1 MARKKAFIGAAISLG
16 TSIVGGLMSSAAKRR
31 QQEEQQRQQEA
42 VYRAKE
48 GSNMASSYNQQHAND
63 YDLSLENER
72 LYTSSLFKGGG
83 SVNLKRKRNGIQEN
97 DAIKVNKPEISSKD
111 EEKRRKEGFRRY
123 QSKRD
128 ATLLGIKAVAQ
139 ILDPTGVSSYPDIA
153 ANYVKE
159 GGFGNNTIN
168 SLLTAVPL
176 LGTAGKAVSVLT
188 KGNRLRNRSG
198 KVTGFLRDV
207 NLYNNRKKFKP
218 LVNDFIDNAD
228 DALKIGDLNKA
239 KNSVKAAKNVSNRY
253 NKIDNG
259 AIPSIDKSQTIIRSI
274 LESEDIKNGYDA
286 ISTYRSGG
294 SIHIKDS
301 KKGTFTAAAKKRGQ
315 SVQGFASK
323 VLANKDNYSPT
334 MVKKAVFAHN
344 APKWKH
350 RLGGIVNTL
359 FRLGGG
365 TKLKATKRAT
375 KQNLGL
381 ENANKVG
388 VNAPTAYR
396 RLASES
402 SQPSRTILSSE
413 DKVVQKALESA
424 ISISPVKEVDDTRT
438 TYKGGGKADVKLNND
453 KDGKQRSK
461 AGYEIQKISET
472 RFQKANKAIFDG
484 IVNFIDPTGISNYP
498 ELYNSIKRGDSFN
511 NVASNIVSSIPVVG
525 KVGQGAKVIFKNKTL
540 NRISRRLH
548 NYVNRDKYID
558 KATHSLN
565 ETGRKLGIAKEHNK
579 SKNFYYK
586 KKFDDAIVT
595 DYNSTSRNLE
605 NYYKLNNSPLETYNK
620 GAVALKEFSNVFNSV
635 DRVSYRNGGKADV
648 NNIITEGGDAKKIG
662 HQTFLL
668 RGRKHRNGG
677 IVLGKGRNA
686 IEAEGGEVVKID
698 KNTMKILSTVPMANG
713 ESPANRVLKGE
724 NPNKVFDSQEQFKD
738 RNNLNNK
745 KYQDGGSKN
754 ISGRT
759 TESFGTRKNNSFINS
774 PLRIRSINNEFV
786 NDKTKTDVK
795 FVGGKEQKYETV
807 PVFKKNNFNLLSD
820 RDNNTVNR
828 ISDSLSN
835 NYYLKNRKSIQNL
848 NGYLRIIKDASIIGA
863 NAAIKNVPN
872 VIEGLN
878 DLNNNL
884 DRNFEEPKLLDRYY
898 ENIPIDINLKEN
910 NNTNKQLENML
921 RYINGRPNM
930 RLGGKSSLIR
940 RKAALGDYLNLAGD
954 AFNIISPLL
963 GGSRTKRAIN
973 RMVAP
978 TQPTQLQP
986 ANLRTT
992 YNIQPQLTDVYNA
1005 EQQSIAE
1012 TNRNTASSVAAQ
1024 ARGTRLRQLGLNQ
1037 RNQLR
1042 GQQQNIETQ
1051 LINQNR
1057 LNRQQVTNQNIAATN
1072 DWRDRVSQFVN
1083 DQIVSKANVDNQII
1097 ENVSAGI
1104 RDLQLRGD
1112 KNKQERNALTAIM
1125 ASNPEQVNLFMK
1137 KRKEYENLLDRN
1149 SRSLLR
1155 PYRCGGSVKRKMK
1168 R

>member
-228 DALKIGDLNKA
+228 DALKTGDLNKA

-323 VLANKDNYSPT
+323 VLANKDNYSPA

-396 RLASES
+396 RLSSES

-424 ISISPVKEVDDTRT
+424 ISISPVKEVDTRT
-438 TYKGGGKADVKLNND
+438 TYKGGGKADVKLNNN

-525 KVGQGAKVIFKNKTL
+525 KVGQGAKMIFKNKTL
-540 NRISRRLH
+540 NRVSRQLH

-565 ETGRKLGIAKEHNK
+565 ETGRKLGIAKEHTK

-595 DYNSTSRNLE
+595 DYNNTSRNLE
-605 NYYKLNNSPLETYNK
+605 NYYKLNNSPLGKYNT
-620 GAVALKEFSNVFNSV
+620 GAIAAKELSNVFNSV
-635 DRVSYRNGGKADV
+635 DRASYRNGGKADV
-648 NNIITEGGDAKKIG
+648 NNIITEGGDAKRIG

-724 NPNKVFDSQEQFKD
+724 SPNKVFDSQEQFKD
-738 RNNLNNK
+738 RNNMNN
-745 KYQDGGSKN
+745 
-754 ISGRT
+754 
-759 TESFGTRKNNSFINS
+759 
-774 PLRIRSINNEFV
+774 
-786 NDKTKTDVK
+786 
-795 FVGGKEQKYETV
+795 
-807 PVFKKNNFNLLSD
+807 
-820 RDNNTVNR
+820 
-828 ISDSLSN
+828 
-835 NYYLKNRKSIQNL
+835 
-848 NGYLRIIKDASIIGA
+848 
-863 NAAIKNVPN
+863 
-872 VIEGLN
+872 
-878 DLNNNL
+878 
-884 DRNFEEPKLLDRYY
+884 
-898 ENIPIDINLKEN
+898 
-910 NNTNKQLENML
+910 
-921 RYINGRPNM
+921 
-930 RLGGKSSLIR
+930 R
-940 RKAALGDYLNLAGD
+940 RHKAALGDYLNLAGD

-978 TQPTQLQP
+978 TQPTQLQAVP
-986 ANLRTT
+986 LRTT

-1083 DQIVSKANVDNQII
+1083 DQIVSKTNVDNQII

-1104 RDLQLRGD
+1104 RDLQSRSD
-1112 KNKQERNALTAIM
+1112 KNQQERNALTAIM

-1155 PYRCGGSVKRKMK
+1155 PYRCGGLVKRKMK

>member
-72 LYTSSLFKGGG
+72 LYTSSLFKG
-83 SVNLKRKRNGIQEN
+83 
-97 DAIKVNKPEISSKD
+97 
-111 EEKRRKEGFRRY
+111 
-123 QSKRD
+123 
-128 ATLLGIKAVAQ
+128 
-139 ILDPTGVSSYPDIA
+139 
-153 ANYVKE
+153 
-159 GGFGNNTIN
+159 
-168 SLLTAVPL
+168 
-176 LGTAGKAVSVLT
+176 
-188 KGNRLRNRSG
+188 
-198 KVTGFLRDV
+198 
-207 NLYNNRKKFKP
+207 
-218 LVNDFIDNAD
+218 
-228 DALKIGDLNKA
+228 
-239 KNSVKAAKNVSNRY
+239 
-253 NKIDNG
+253 
-259 AIPSIDKSQTIIRSI
+259 
-274 LESEDIKNGYDA
+274 
-286 ISTYRSGG
+286 GG

-438 TYKGGGKADVKLNND
+438 TYKGGGKADV
-453 KDGKQRSK
+453 
-461 AGYEIQKISET
+461 
-472 RFQKANKAIFDG
+472 
-484 IVNFIDPTGISNYP
+484 
-498 ELYNSIKRGDSFN
+498 
-511 NVASNIVSSIPVVG
+511 
-525 KVGQGAKVIFKNKTL
+525 
-540 NRISRRLH
+540 
-548 NYVNRDKYID
+548 
-558 KATHSLN
+558 
-565 ETGRKLGIAKEHNK
+565 
-579 SKNFYYK
+579 
-586 KKFDDAIVT
+586 
-595 DYNSTSRNLE
+595 
-605 NYYKLNNSPLETYNK
+605 
-620 GAVALKEFSNVFNSV
+620 
-635 DRVSYRNGGKADV
+635 
-648 NNIITEGGDAKKIG
+648 NNIITEGGDAKRIG

-698 KNTMKILSTVPMANG
+698 GNTMKILSTVPMANG

-724 NPNKVFDSQEQFKD
+724 SPNKVFDSQEQFKD
-738 RNNLNNK
+738 RNNMNN
-745 KYQDGGSKN
+745 
-754 ISGRT
+754 R
-759 TESFGTRKNNSFINS
+759 
-774 PLRIRSINNEFV
+774 
-786 NDKTKTDVK
+786 
-795 FVGGKEQKYETV
+795 
-807 PVFKKNNFNLLSD
+807 
-820 RDNNTVNR
+820 
-828 ISDSLSN
+828 
-835 NYYLKNRKSIQNL
+835 
-848 NGYLRIIKDASIIGA
+848 
-863 NAAIKNVPN
+863 
-872 VIEGLN
+872 
-878 DLNNNL
+878 
-884 DRNFEEPKLLDRYY
+884 
-898 ENIPIDINLKEN
+898 
-910 NNTNKQLENML
+910 
-921 RYINGRPNM
+921 
-930 RLGGKSSLIR
+930 R

-978 TQPTQLQP
+978 TQPTQLQAVP
-986 ANLRTT
+986 LRTT

-1083 DQIVSKANVDNQII
+1083 NQIVSKTNVDNQII

-1112 KNKQERNALTAIM
+1112 KNRQERNALTAIM

>member
-83 SVNLKRKRNGIQEN
+83 S
-97 DAIKVNKPEISSKD
+97 
-111 EEKRRKEGFRRY
+111 
-123 QSKRD
+123 
-128 ATLLGIKAVAQ
+128 
-139 ILDPTGVSSYPDIA
+139 
-153 ANYVKE
+153 
-159 GGFGNNTIN
+159 
-168 SLLTAVPL
+168 
-176 LGTAGKAVSVLT
+176 
-188 KGNRLRNRSG
+188 
-198 KVTGFLRDV
+198 
-207 NLYNNRKKFKP
+207 
-218 LVNDFIDNAD
+218 
-228 DALKIGDLNKA
+228 
-239 KNSVKAAKNVSNRY
+239 
-253 NKIDNG
+253 
-259 AIPSIDKSQTIIRSI
+259 
-274 LESEDIKNGYDA
+274 
-286 ISTYRSGG
+286 
-294 SIHIKDS
+294 IHIKDS

-323 VLANKDNYSPT
+323 VLANKDNYSPA

-438 TYKGGGKADVKLNND
+438 TYKGGGKTDVKLNNN
-453 KDGKQRSK
+453 KDGKQENRTGNRKKRINRVNETRSNGLLSRTK
-461 AGYEIQKISET
+461 INGNDVSNRNSSLYNNRNKYNMDRILNVSSDNSNSSSKVLRYMESGGETKISQIVQSNDAIQT
-472 RFQKANKAIFDG
+472 NKPIIQDG
-484 IVNFIDPTGISNYP
+484 KRKYRRDKGSQQVYQVESIKKSKEKVLAENVLSGFINLLNPTGVSNYP
-498 ELYNSIKRGDSFN
+498 DIYNSISNGDDFGTILSNAASSF
-511 NVASNIVSSIPVVG
+511 PVMG
-525 KVGQGAKVIFKNKTL
+525 KVGRALKGFSKNKTI
-540 NRISRRLH
+540 NRLVRRSNRLDNKL
-548 NYVNRDKYID
+548 NYVDKSID
-558 KATHSLN
+558 NINDA
-565 ETGRKLGIAKEHNK
+565 A
-579 SKNFYYK
+579 KNFNLREYSK
-586 KKFDDAIVT
+586 SILDNAT
-595 DYNSTSRNLE
+595 RNLE
-605 NYYKLNNSPLETYNK
+605 IFKKVENSPMNK
-620 GAVALKEFSNVFNSV
+620 YDDIISGIKSSAEVISTAQREANKE
-635 DRVSYRNGGKADV
+635 YKTGGKADV
-648 NNIITEGGDAKKIG
+648 NNIITEGGDAKRIG

-724 NPNKVFDSQEQFKD
+724 SPNKVFDSQEQFKD

-774 PLRIRSINNEFV
+774 LLRIRSINNEFV
-786 NDKTKTDVK
+786 NDKTKTNVK

-848 NGYLRIIKDASIIGA
+848 NGYSRIIKDASIIGA

-884 DRNFEEPKLLDRYY
+884 DRNFEESKLLDRYY
-898 ENIPIDINLKEN
+898 ENTPVDINLKEN

-930 RLGGKSSLIR
+930 RLGGSSLVGR
-940 RKAALGDYLNLAGD
+940 RKAALGDYLNIAGD

-963 GGSRTKRAIN
+963 GGSRTKRTIN

-978 TQPTQLQP
+978 TQPTQLQA

-992 YNIQPQLTDVYNA
+992 YNIQPQLTDIYNT

-1012 TNRNTASSVAAQ
+1012 TNRNTASSVASQ

-1112 KNKQERNALTAIM
+1112 KNRQERNALTAIM
-1125 ASNPEQVNLFMK
+1125 ASNPEQINLFMK

>member
-83 SVNLKRKRNGIQEN
+83 S
-97 DAIKVNKPEISSKD
+97 
-111 EEKRRKEGFRRY
+111 
-123 QSKRD
+123 
-128 ATLLGIKAVAQ
+128 
-139 ILDPTGVSSYPDIA
+139 
-153 ANYVKE
+153 
-159 GGFGNNTIN
+159 
-168 SLLTAVPL
+168 
-176 LGTAGKAVSVLT
+176 
-188 KGNRLRNRSG
+188 
-198 KVTGFLRDV
+198 
-207 NLYNNRKKFKP
+207 
-218 LVNDFIDNAD
+218 
-228 DALKIGDLNKA
+228 
-239 KNSVKAAKNVSNRY
+239 
-253 NKIDNG
+253 
-259 AIPSIDKSQTIIRSI
+259 
-274 LESEDIKNGYDA
+274 
-286 ISTYRSGG
+286 
-294 SIHIKDS
+294 IHIKDS

-323 VLANKDNYSPT
+323 VLANKDNYSPA

-359 FRLGGG
+359 FRLGGS

-396 RLASES
+396 RLATES

-424 ISISPVKEVDDTRT
+424 ISISPVKVVDDTRT
-438 TYKGGGKADVKLNND
+438 TYKG
-453 KDGKQRSK
+453 
-461 AGYEIQKISET
+461 
-472 RFQKANKAIFDG
+472 
-484 IVNFIDPTGISNYP
+484 
-498 ELYNSIKRGDSFN
+498 
-511 NVASNIVSSIPVVG
+511 
-525 KVGQGAKVIFKNKTL
+525 
-540 NRISRRLH
+540 
-548 NYVNRDKYID
+548 
-558 KATHSLN
+558 
-565 ETGRKLGIAKEHNK
+565 
-579 SKNFYYK
+579 
-586 KKFDDAIVT
+586 
-595 DYNSTSRNLE
+595 
-605 NYYKLNNSPLETYNK
+605 
-620 GAVALKEFSNVFNSV
+620 
-635 DRVSYRNGGKADV
+635 GGKADV
-648 NNIITEGGDAKKIG
+648 NNIITEGGDAKRIG

-698 KNTMKILSTVPMANG
+698 GNTMKILSTVPMANG

-724 NPNKVFDSQEQFKD
+724 NANKVFESQEQFKD
-738 RNNLNNK
+738 RNNLNNNSDYGKLGLSKRNIKARDVASNNDARSSIGSSNTNVYNDNSSINQINNKDQMK
-745 KYQDGGSKN
+745 KYKL
-754 ISGRT
+754 GR
-759 TESFGTRKNNSFINS
+759 
-774 PLRIRSINNEFV
+774 
-786 NDKTKTDVK
+786 
-795 FVGGKEQKYETV
+795 
-807 PVFKKNNFNLLSD
+807 
-820 RDNNTVNR
+820 
-828 ISDSLSN
+828 
-835 NYYLKNRKSIQNL
+835 
-848 NGYLRIIKDASIIGA
+848 
-863 NAAIKNVPN
+863 
-872 VIEGLN
+872 
-878 DLNNNL
+878 
-884 DRNFEEPKLLDRYY
+884 
-898 ENIPIDINLKEN
+898 
-910 NNTNKQLENML
+910 
-921 RYINGRPNM
+921 
-930 RLGGKSSLIR
+930 KSSLIR
-940 RKAALGDYLNLAGD
+940 HKAALGDYLNLAGD
-954 AFNIISPLL
+954 AFNMISPLL

-978 TQPTQLQP
+978 TQPTQLQAVP
-986 ANLRTT
+986 LRTT

-1083 DQIVSKANVDNQII
+1083 DQIVSKTNVDNQII

-1112 KNKQERNALTAIM
+1112 KNRQERNALTAIM

>member
-31 QQEEQQRQQEA
+31 QQEEQRRQQEEQRRQQEA

-83 SVNLKRKRNGIQEN
+83 S
-97 DAIKVNKPEISSKD
+97 
-111 EEKRRKEGFRRY
+111 
-123 QSKRD
+123 
-128 ATLLGIKAVAQ
+128 
-139 ILDPTGVSSYPDIA
+139 
-153 ANYVKE
+153 
-159 GGFGNNTIN
+159 
-168 SLLTAVPL
+168 
-176 LGTAGKAVSVLT
+176 
-188 KGNRLRNRSG
+188 
-198 KVTGFLRDV
+198 
-207 NLYNNRKKFKP
+207 
-218 LVNDFIDNAD
+218 
-228 DALKIGDLNKA
+228 
-239 KNSVKAAKNVSNRY
+239 
-253 NKIDNG
+253 
-259 AIPSIDKSQTIIRSI
+259 
-274 LESEDIKNGYDA
+274 
-286 ISTYRSGG
+286 
-294 SIHIKDS
+294 IHIKDS

-323 VLANKDNYSPT
+323 VLANKDNYSPA

-396 RLASES
+396 RPASES

-413 DKVVQKALESA
+413 DKVAQKALKSA
-424 ISISPVKEVDDTRT
+424 ISTSPVKEVDDTRT
-438 TYKGGGKADVKLNND
+438 TYKGGGKADV
-453 KDGKQRSK
+453 
-461 AGYEIQKISET
+461 
-472 RFQKANKAIFDG
+472 
-484 IVNFIDPTGISNYP
+484 
-498 ELYNSIKRGDSFN
+498 
-511 NVASNIVSSIPVVG
+511 
-525 KVGQGAKVIFKNKTL
+525 
-540 NRISRRLH
+540 
-548 NYVNRDKYID
+548 
-558 KATHSLN
+558 
-565 ETGRKLGIAKEHNK
+565 
-579 SKNFYYK
+579 
-586 KKFDDAIVT
+586 
-595 DYNSTSRNLE
+595 
-605 NYYKLNNSPLETYNK
+605 
-620 GAVALKEFSNVFNSV
+620 
-635 DRVSYRNGGKADV
+635 
-648 NNIITEGGDAKKIG
+648 NNIITEGGNAKRIG

-668 RGRKHRNGG
+668 QGRKHRNGG

-774 PLRIRSINNEFV
+774 LLRIRSINNEFV
-786 NDKTKTDVK
+786 NDKTK
-795 FVGGKEQKYETV
+795 
-807 PVFKKNNFNLLSD
+807 
-820 RDNNTVNR
+820 
-828 ISDSLSN
+828 SDSLSN
-835 NYYLKNRKSIQNL
+835 NYYLKNRKPIQNL

-910 NNTNKQLENML
+910 NNTNKQLENMP

-954 AFNIISPLL
+954 AFNIISLLL
-963 GGSRTKRAIN
+963 GGNRTKRVIN

-978 TQPTQLQP
+978 TQPTQLQ
-986 ANLRTT
+986 ATNLRTT

-1112 KNKQERNALTAIM
+1112 KNQQERNALTAIM

>member
-1 MARKKAFIGAAISLG
+1 M
-16 TSIVGGLMSSAAKRR
+16 
-31 QQEEQQRQQEA
+31 
-42 VYRAKE
+42 
-48 GSNMASSYNQQHAND
+48 
-63 YDLSLENER
+63 
-72 LYTSSLFKGGG
+72 
-83 SVNLKRKRNGIQEN
+83 
-97 DAIKVNKPEISSKD
+97 KP
-111 EEKRRKEGFRRY
+111 F
-123 QSKRD
+123 
-128 ATLLGIKAVAQ
+128 
-139 ILDPTGVSSYPDIA
+139 
-153 ANYVKE
+153 
-159 GGFGNNTIN
+159 
-168 SLLTAVPL
+168 
-176 LGTAGKAVSVLT
+176 
-188 KGNRLRNRSG
+188 
-198 KVTGFLRDV
+198 
-207 NLYNNRKKFKP
+207 
-218 LVNDFIDNAD
+218 
-228 DALKIGDLNKA
+228 
-239 KNSVKAAKNVSNRY
+239 
-253 NKIDNG
+253 
-259 AIPSIDKSQTIIRSI
+259 
-274 LESEDIKNGYDA
+274 
-286 ISTYRSGG
+286 
-294 SIHIKDS
+294 
-301 KKGTFTAAAKKRGQ
+301 
-315 SVQGFASK
+315 
-323 VLANKDNYSPT
+323 
-334 MVKKAVFAHN
+334 
-344 APKWKH
+344 
-350 RLGGIVNTL
+350 
-359 FRLGGG
+359 
-365 TKLKATKRAT
+365 
-375 KQNLGL
+375 
-381 ENANKVG
+381 
-388 VNAPTAYR
+388 
-396 RLASES
+396 
-402 SQPSRTILSSE
+402 
-413 DKVVQKALESA
+413 
-424 ISISPVKEVDDTRT
+424 
-438 TYKGGGKADVKLNND
+438 
-453 KDGKQRSK
+453 
-461 AGYEIQKISET
+461 
-472 RFQKANKAIFDG
+472 
-484 IVNFIDPTGISNYP
+484 
-498 ELYNSIKRGDSFN
+498 
-511 NVASNIVSSIPVVG
+511 
-525 KVGQGAKVIFKNKTL
+525 
-540 NRISRRLH
+540 
-548 NYVNRDKYID
+548 
-558 KATHSLN
+558 
-565 ETGRKLGIAKEHNK
+565 
-579 SKNFYYK
+579 
-586 KKFDDAIVT
+586 
-595 DYNSTSRNLE
+595 
-605 NYYKLNNSPLETYNK
+605 
-620 GAVALKEFSNVFNSV
+620 
-635 DRVSYRNGGKADV
+635 
-648 NNIITEGGDAKKIG
+648 
-662 HQTFLL
+662 
-668 RGRKHRNGG
+668 
-677 IVLGKGRNA
+677 
-686 IEAEGGEVVKID
+686 
-698 KNTMKILSTVPMANG
+698 
-713 ESPANRVLKGE
+713 
-724 NPNKVFDSQEQFKD
+724 
-738 RNNLNNK
+738 
-745 KYQDGGSKN
+745 
-754 ISGRT
+754 
-759 TESFGTRKNNSFINS
+759 
-774 PLRIRSINNEFV
+774 
-786 NDKTKTDVK
+786 
-795 FVGGKEQKYETV
+795 

-978 TQPTQLQP
+978 TQPTQLQAVP
-986 ANLRTT
+986 LRTT

-1112 KNKQERNALTAIM
+1112 KNQQERNALTAIM

>member
-83 SVNLKRKRNGIQEN
+83 S
-97 DAIKVNKPEISSKD
+97 
-111 EEKRRKEGFRRY
+111 
-123 QSKRD
+123 
-128 ATLLGIKAVAQ
+128 
-139 ILDPTGVSSYPDIA
+139 
-153 ANYVKE
+153 
-159 GGFGNNTIN
+159 
-168 SLLTAVPL
+168 
-176 LGTAGKAVSVLT
+176 
-188 KGNRLRNRSG
+188 
-198 KVTGFLRDV
+198 
-207 NLYNNRKKFKP
+207 
-218 LVNDFIDNAD
+218 
-228 DALKIGDLNKA
+228 
-239 KNSVKAAKNVSNRY
+239 
-253 NKIDNG
+253 
-259 AIPSIDKSQTIIRSI
+259 
-274 LESEDIKNGYDA
+274 
-286 ISTYRSGG
+286 
-294 SIHIKDS
+294 IHIKDS

-323 VLANKDNYSPT
+323 VLVNKDNYSPA

-396 RLASES
+396 RLSIES

-438 TYKGGGKADVKLNND
+438 TYKGGGKADVKLNNN

-525 KVGQGAKVIFKNKTL
+525 KFGQRAKMIFKNKTL
-540 NRISRRLH
+540 NRVSRQLH

-565 ETGRKLGIAKEHNK
+565 ETGRKLGIAKEHTK

-595 DYNSTSRNLE
+595 DYNNTSRNLE
-605 NYYKLNNSPLETYNK
+605 NYYKLNNSPLGKYNT
-620 GAVALKEFSNVFNSV
+620 GAIAAKELSNVFNSV
-635 DRVSYRNGGKADV
+635 DRASYRNGGKADV
-648 NNIITEGGDAKKIG
+648 NSIITEGGDAKRIG

-835 NYYLKNRKSIQNL
+835 NYYLKN
-848 NGYLRIIKDASIIGA
+848 
-863 NAAIKNVPN
+863 
-872 VIEGLN
+872 
-878 DLNNNL
+878 NL

-963 GGSRTKRAIN
+963 GGSRTKKAIN

-978 TQPTQLQP
+978 TQPTQLQS
-986 ANLRTT
+986 ANLKTT
-992 YNIQPQLTDVYNA
+992 YNIQPQLTDIYNA

-1112 KNKQERNALTAIM
+1112 KNQQERNALTAIM

>member
-48 GSNMASSYNQQHAND
+48 GSNIASSYNQQHANN

-72 LYTSSLFKGGG
+72 LYTSSLFKG
-83 SVNLKRKRNGIQEN
+83 
-97 DAIKVNKPEISSKD
+97 
-111 EEKRRKEGFRRY
+111 
-123 QSKRD
+123 
-128 ATLLGIKAVAQ
+128 
-139 ILDPTGVSSYPDIA
+139 
-153 ANYVKE
+153 
-159 GGFGNNTIN
+159 
-168 SLLTAVPL
+168 
-176 LGTAGKAVSVLT
+176 
-188 KGNRLRNRSG
+188 
-198 KVTGFLRDV
+198 
-207 NLYNNRKKFKP
+207 
-218 LVNDFIDNAD
+218 
-228 DALKIGDLNKA
+228 
-239 KNSVKAAKNVSNRY
+239 
-253 NKIDNG
+253 
-259 AIPSIDKSQTIIRSI
+259 
-274 LESEDIKNGYDA
+274 
-286 ISTYRSGG
+286 GG

-323 VLANKDNYSPT
+323 VLANKDNYSPA

-350 RLGGIVNTL
+350 RLGGIVDTL

-365 TKLKATKRAT
+365 TKLRATKRAT

-396 RLASES
+396 RLVTES

-413 DKVVQKALESA
+413 DKVIQKALESA

-438 TYKGGGKADVKLNND
+438 TYKGGGKADV
-453 KDGKQRSK
+453 
-461 AGYEIQKISET
+461 
-472 RFQKANKAIFDG
+472 
-484 IVNFIDPTGISNYP
+484 
-498 ELYNSIKRGDSFN
+498 
-511 NVASNIVSSIPVVG
+511 
-525 KVGQGAKVIFKNKTL
+525 
-540 NRISRRLH
+540 
-548 NYVNRDKYID
+548 
-558 KATHSLN
+558 
-565 ETGRKLGIAKEHNK
+565 
-579 SKNFYYK
+579 
-586 KKFDDAIVT
+586 
-595 DYNSTSRNLE
+595 
-605 NYYKLNNSPLETYNK
+605 
-620 GAVALKEFSNVFNSV
+620 
-635 DRVSYRNGGKADV
+635 
-648 NNIITEGGDAKKIG
+648 NNIITEGGDAKRIG

-677 IVLGKGRNA
+677 IVLGKGRNS

-724 NPNKVFDSQEQFKD
+724 SPNKVFDSQEQFKD
-738 RNNLNNK
+738 RNNLNSK
-745 KYQDGGSKN
+745 KYEYGGDNDS
-754 ISGRT
+754 I
-759 TESFGTRKNNSFINS
+759 NNFRRLKPS
-774 PLRIRSINNEFV
+774 IRSINSVPKKDRINTKV
-786 NDKTKTDVK
+786 KTTDGLELD
-795 FVGGKEQKYETV
+795 F
-807 PVFKKNNFNLLSD
+807 D
-820 RDNNTVNR
+820 R
-828 ISDSLSN
+828 
-835 NYYLKNRKSIQNL
+835 
-848 NGYLRIIKDASIIGA
+848 
-863 NAAIKNVPN
+863 
-872 VIEGLN
+872 
-878 DLNNNL
+878 
-884 DRNFEEPKLLDRYY
+884 
-898 ENIPIDINLKEN
+898 INLK
-910 NNTNKQLENML
+910 KVGSDSSSK
-921 RYINGRPNM
+921 YINSAVNDSNLHKYVDNNRETINRAYDFVDIFPKDGLDIRNYKSIKDVANLIYDTYPNKTKNVIGQYIKYKNYNNDNSLIKM
-930 RLGGKSSLIR
+930 NSIKKYRLGGSSFIGR
-940 RKAALGDYLNLAGD
+940 HKAALGDYLNLAGD

-963 GGSRTKRAIN
+963 GGNRTKKAIN

-978 TQPTQLQP
+978 TQPTQLQA

-992 YNIQPQLTDVYNA
+992 YNIQPQLTDIYNA

-1083 DQIVSKANVDNQII
+1083 DQIVSKANVDNQMI

-1104 RDLQLRGD
+1104 RDLQLRSD
-1112 KNKQERNALTAIM
+1112 KNQQERNALTAIM

-1155 PYRCGGSVKRKMK
+1155 PYRNGGSVKRKMK

>member
-48 GSNMASSYNQQHAND
+48 GSNRASSYNQQHAND

-97 DAIKVNKPEISSKD
+97 DAIKVDKPEISSKN
-111 EEKRRKEGFRRY
+111 EERRRKEGFRRY

-159 GGFGNNTIN
+159 GRIGNNTIN
-168 SLLTAVPL
+168 SLLTAIPL
-176 LGTAGKAVSVLT
+176 LDTTGKAVSILT

-274 LESEDIKNGYDA
+274 LESEDVKNGYDA
-286 ISTYRSGG
+286 ISTYSSGG

-315 SVQGFASK
+315 SVQGFANK
-323 VLANKDNYSPT
+323 VLANKDNYSPA

-350 RLGGIVNTL
+350 RLGGIINTL

-381 ENANKVG
+381 ENANKKG
-388 VNAPTAYR
+388 VNAPTVYR
-396 RLASES
+396 KLTTES

-413 DKVVQKALESA
+413 DKVIQKALESA
-424 ISISPVKEVDDTRT
+424 ISTSPIKGIDDTRT
-438 TYKGGGKADVKLNND
+438 TYKG
-453 KDGKQRSK
+453 
-461 AGYEIQKISET
+461 
-472 RFQKANKAIFDG
+472 
-484 IVNFIDPTGISNYP
+484 
-498 ELYNSIKRGDSFN
+498 
-511 NVASNIVSSIPVVG
+511 
-525 KVGQGAKVIFKNKTL
+525 
-540 NRISRRLH
+540 
-548 NYVNRDKYID
+548 
-558 KATHSLN
+558 
-565 ETGRKLGIAKEHNK
+565 
-579 SKNFYYK
+579 
-586 KKFDDAIVT
+586 
-595 DYNSTSRNLE
+595 
-605 NYYKLNNSPLETYNK
+605 
-620 GAVALKEFSNVFNSV
+620 
-635 DRVSYRNGGKADV
+635 GGKADV
-648 NNIITEGGDAKKIG
+648 NNIITEGGDAKRIG

-677 IVLGKGRNA
+677 IVLGKGRNS

-724 NPNKVFDSQEQFKD
+724 SPNKVFDSQEQFKD
-738 RNNLNNK
+738 RNNMNN
-745 KYQDGGSKN
+745 
-754 ISGRT
+754 R
-759 TESFGTRKNNSFINS
+759 
-774 PLRIRSINNEFV
+774 
-786 NDKTKTDVK
+786 
-795 FVGGKEQKYETV
+795 
-807 PVFKKNNFNLLSD
+807 
-820 RDNNTVNR
+820 
-828 ISDSLSN
+828 
-835 NYYLKNRKSIQNL
+835 
-848 NGYLRIIKDASIIGA
+848 
-863 NAAIKNVPN
+863 
-872 VIEGLN
+872 
-878 DLNNNL
+878 
-884 DRNFEEPKLLDRYY
+884 
-898 ENIPIDINLKEN
+898 
-910 NNTNKQLENML
+910 
-921 RYINGRPNM
+921 
-930 RLGGKSSLIR
+930 R

-978 TQPTQLQP
+978 TQPTQLQ
-986 ANLRTT
+986 ATNLRTT
-992 YNIQPQLTDVYNA
+992 YNIQPQLTDIYNA

-1012 TNRNTASSVAAQ
+1012 TNRNTASSVASQ

-1083 DQIVSKANVDNQII
+1083 DQIVSKANVDNQML

-1104 RDLQLRGD
+1104 RDLQSRSD
-1112 KNKQERNALTAIM
+1112 KNQQERNALTAIM

-1155 PYRCGGSVKRKMK
+1155 PYRCGGLVKRKMK

>member
-83 SVNLKRKRNGIQEN
+83 S
-97 DAIKVNKPEISSKD
+97 
-111 EEKRRKEGFRRY
+111 
-123 QSKRD
+123 
-128 ATLLGIKAVAQ
+128 
-139 ILDPTGVSSYPDIA
+139 
-153 ANYVKE
+153 
-159 GGFGNNTIN
+159 
-168 SLLTAVPL
+168 
-176 LGTAGKAVSVLT
+176 
-188 KGNRLRNRSG
+188 
-198 KVTGFLRDV
+198 
-207 NLYNNRKKFKP
+207 
-218 LVNDFIDNAD
+218 
-228 DALKIGDLNKA
+228 
-239 KNSVKAAKNVSNRY
+239 
-253 NKIDNG
+253 
-259 AIPSIDKSQTIIRSI
+259 
-274 LESEDIKNGYDA
+274 
-286 ISTYRSGG
+286 
-294 SIHIKDS
+294 IHIKDS

-323 VLANKDNYSPT
+323 VLANKDNYSPA

-396 RLASES
+396 RLSSES

-438 TYKGGGKADVKLNND
+438 TYKGGGKADVKLNNN

-525 KVGQGAKVIFKNKTL
+525 KVGQGAKMIFKNKTL
-540 NRISRRLH
+540 NRVSRQLH

-565 ETGRKLGIAKEHNK
+565 ETGRKLGIAKEHTK

-595 DYNSTSRNLE
+595 DYNNTSRNLE
-605 NYYKLNNSPLETYNK
+605 NYYKLNNSPLGKYNT
-620 GAVALKEFSNVFNSV
+620 GAIAAKELSNVFNSV
-635 DRVSYRNGGKADV
+635 DRASYRNGGKADV
-648 NNIITEGGDAKKIG
+648 NSIITEGGDAKRIG

-724 NPNKVFDSQEQFKD
+724 SPNKVFDSQEQFKD
-738 RNNLNNK
+738 RNNMNN
-745 KYQDGGSKN
+745 
-754 ISGRT
+754 R
-759 TESFGTRKNNSFINS
+759 
-774 PLRIRSINNEFV
+774 
-786 NDKTKTDVK
+786 
-795 FVGGKEQKYETV
+795 
-807 PVFKKNNFNLLSD
+807 
-820 RDNNTVNR
+820 
-828 ISDSLSN
+828 
-835 NYYLKNRKSIQNL
+835 
-848 NGYLRIIKDASIIGA
+848 
-863 NAAIKNVPN
+863 
-872 VIEGLN
+872 
-878 DLNNNL
+878 
-884 DRNFEEPKLLDRYY
+884 
-898 ENIPIDINLKEN
+898 
-910 NNTNKQLENML
+910 
-921 RYINGRPNM
+921 
-930 RLGGKSSLIR
+930 R

-963 GGSRTKRAIN
+963 GGNRTKRAIN

-978 TQPTQLQP
+978 TQPTQLQ
-986 ANLRTT
+986 ATNLRTT

-1083 DQIVSKANVDNQII
+1083 DQIVSKANIDNQII

-1112 KNKQERNALTAIM
+1112 KNRQERNALTAIM

-1155 PYRCGGSVKRKMK
+1155 PYRCGGLVKRKMK

>member
-168 SLLTAVPL
+168 SLLTVVPL

-228 DALKIGDLNKA
+228 DALKTGDLNKA

-315 SVQGFASK
+315 SVQDFASK

-438 TYKGGGKADVKLNND
+438 TYKGGGKADV
-453 KDGKQRSK
+453 
-461 AGYEIQKISET
+461 
-472 RFQKANKAIFDG
+472 
-484 IVNFIDPTGISNYP
+484 
-498 ELYNSIKRGDSFN
+498 
-511 NVASNIVSSIPVVG
+511 
-525 KVGQGAKVIFKNKTL
+525 
-540 NRISRRLH
+540 
-548 NYVNRDKYID
+548 
-558 KATHSLN
+558 
-565 ETGRKLGIAKEHNK
+565 
-579 SKNFYYK
+579 
-586 KKFDDAIVT
+586 
-595 DYNSTSRNLE
+595 
-605 NYYKLNNSPLETYNK
+605 
-620 GAVALKEFSNVFNSV
+620 
-635 DRVSYRNGGKADV
+635 
-648 NNIITEGGDAKKIG
+648 NNIITEGGDAKRIG

-724 NPNKVFDSQEQFKD
+724 SPNKVFDSQEQFKD
-738 RNNLNNK
+738 RNNMNN
-745 KYQDGGSKN
+745 
-754 ISGRT
+754 R
-759 TESFGTRKNNSFINS
+759 
-774 PLRIRSINNEFV
+774 
-786 NDKTKTDVK
+786 
-795 FVGGKEQKYETV
+795 
-807 PVFKKNNFNLLSD
+807 
-820 RDNNTVNR
+820 
-828 ISDSLSN
+828 
-835 NYYLKNRKSIQNL
+835 
-848 NGYLRIIKDASIIGA
+848 
-863 NAAIKNVPN
+863 
-872 VIEGLN
+872 
-878 DLNNNL
+878 
-884 DRNFEEPKLLDRYY
+884 
-898 ENIPIDINLKEN
+898 
-910 NNTNKQLENML
+910 
-921 RYINGRPNM
+921 
-930 RLGGKSSLIR
+930 R

-978 TQPTQLQP
+978 TQPTQLQAVP
-986 ANLRTT
+986 LRTT

-1083 DQIVSKANVDNQII
+1083 DQIVSKTNVDNQII

-1112 KNKQERNALTAIM
+1112 KNRQERNALTAIM

-1137 KRKEYENLLDRN
+1137 KRREYENLLDRN

>member
-228 DALKIGDLNKA
+228 DALKTGDLNKA

-294 SIHIKDS
+294 SIHIRDS

-413 DKVVQKALESA
+413 NKVVQKALESA

-438 TYKGGGKADVKLNND
+438 TYKGGGKADV
-453 KDGKQRSK
+453 
-461 AGYEIQKISET
+461 
-472 RFQKANKAIFDG
+472 
-484 IVNFIDPTGISNYP
+484 
-498 ELYNSIKRGDSFN
+498 
-511 NVASNIVSSIPVVG
+511 
-525 KVGQGAKVIFKNKTL
+525 
-540 NRISRRLH
+540 
-548 NYVNRDKYID
+548 
-558 KATHSLN
+558 
-565 ETGRKLGIAKEHNK
+565 
-579 SKNFYYK
+579 
-586 KKFDDAIVT
+586 
-595 DYNSTSRNLE
+595 
-605 NYYKLNNSPLETYNK
+605 
-620 GAVALKEFSNVFNSV
+620 
-635 DRVSYRNGGKADV
+635 
-648 NNIITEGGDAKKIG
+648 NNIITEGGDAKRIG

-978 TQPTQLQP
+978 TQPTQLQAVP
-986 ANLRTT
+986 LRTT
-992 YNIQPQLTDVYNA
+992 YNIQPQLTDIYNA

-1083 DQIVSKANVDNQII
+1083 DQIVSKTNVDNQII

-1112 KNKQERNALTAIM
+1112 KNRQERNALTAIM

>member
-83 SVNLKRKRNGIQEN
+83 S
-97 DAIKVNKPEISSKD
+97 
-111 EEKRRKEGFRRY
+111 
-123 QSKRD
+123 
-128 ATLLGIKAVAQ
+128 
-139 ILDPTGVSSYPDIA
+139 
-153 ANYVKE
+153 
-159 GGFGNNTIN
+159 
-168 SLLTAVPL
+168 
-176 LGTAGKAVSVLT
+176 
-188 KGNRLRNRSG
+188 
-198 KVTGFLRDV
+198 
-207 NLYNNRKKFKP
+207 
-218 LVNDFIDNAD
+218 
-228 DALKIGDLNKA
+228 
-239 KNSVKAAKNVSNRY
+239 
-253 NKIDNG
+253 
-259 AIPSIDKSQTIIRSI
+259 
-274 LESEDIKNGYDA
+274 
-286 ISTYRSGG
+286 
-294 SIHIKDS
+294 IHIKDS

-315 SVQGFASK
+315 SVQGFANK
-323 VLANKDNYSPT
+323 VLANKDNYSPA

-350 RLGGIVNTL
+350 RLGGVINTL

-381 ENANKVG
+381 ENANKTG
-388 VNAPTAYR
+388 INAPTAYR
-396 RLASES
+396 KLTIES
-402 SQPSRTILSSE
+402 SQPSRTTLSSE

-438 TYKGGGKADVKLNND
+438 TYKGGGKADVKLNNN

-525 KVGQGAKVIFKNKTL
+525 KVGQGAKMIFKNKTL
-540 NRISRRLH
+540 NRVSRQLH

-565 ETGRKLGIAKEHNK
+565 ETGRKLGIAKEHTK

-595 DYNSTSRNLE
+595 DYNNTSRNLE
-605 NYYKLNNSPLETYNK
+605 NYYKLNNSPLGKYNT
-620 GAVALKEFSNVFNSV
+620 GAIAAKELSNVFNSV
-635 DRVSYRNGGKADV
+635 DRASYRNGGKADV
-648 NNIITEGGDAKKIG
+648 NNIITEGGDAKRIG

-698 KNTMKILSTVPMANG
+698 GNTMKILSTVPMTNG

-724 NPNKVFDSQEQFKD
+724 NANKVFESQEQFKD
-738 RNNLNNK
+738 RNNLNNNSDYGKLGLSKRNIKARDVASNNDARSSIGSSNTNVYNDNSSINQINNKDQMK
-745 KYQDGGSKN
+745 KYKL
-754 ISGRT
+754 GR
-759 TESFGTRKNNSFINS
+759 
-774 PLRIRSINNEFV
+774 
-786 NDKTKTDVK
+786 
-795 FVGGKEQKYETV
+795 
-807 PVFKKNNFNLLSD
+807 
-820 RDNNTVNR
+820 
-828 ISDSLSN
+828 
-835 NYYLKNRKSIQNL
+835 
-848 NGYLRIIKDASIIGA
+848 
-863 NAAIKNVPN
+863 
-872 VIEGLN
+872 
-878 DLNNNL
+878 
-884 DRNFEEPKLLDRYY
+884 
-898 ENIPIDINLKEN
+898 
-910 NNTNKQLENML
+910 
-921 RYINGRPNM
+921 
-930 RLGGKSSLIR
+930 KSSLIR
-940 RKAALGDYLNLAGD
+940 HKAALGDYLNLAGD

-978 TQPTQLQP
+978 TQPTQLQAVP
-986 ANLRTT
+986 LRTT

-1083 DQIVSKANVDNQII
+1083 DQIVSKANVDNQML

-1104 RDLQLRGD
+1104 RDLQSRSD
-1112 KNKQERNALTAIM
+1112 KNQQERNALTAIM

>member
-83 SVNLKRKRNGIQEN
+83 S
-97 DAIKVNKPEISSKD
+97 
-111 EEKRRKEGFRRY
+111 
-123 QSKRD
+123 
-128 ATLLGIKAVAQ
+128 
-139 ILDPTGVSSYPDIA
+139 
-153 ANYVKE
+153 
-159 GGFGNNTIN
+159 
-168 SLLTAVPL
+168 
-176 LGTAGKAVSVLT
+176 
-188 KGNRLRNRSG
+188 
-198 KVTGFLRDV
+198 
-207 NLYNNRKKFKP
+207 
-218 LVNDFIDNAD
+218 
-228 DALKIGDLNKA
+228 
-239 KNSVKAAKNVSNRY
+239 
-253 NKIDNG
+253 
-259 AIPSIDKSQTIIRSI
+259 
-274 LESEDIKNGYDA
+274 
-286 ISTYRSGG
+286 
-294 SIHIKDS
+294 IHIKDS

-323 VLANKDNYSPT
+323 VLANKDNYSPA

-424 ISISPVKEVDDTRT
+424 ISTSPVKEVDDTRT
-438 TYKGGGKADVKLNND
+438 TYKGGGKADV
-453 KDGKQRSK
+453 
-461 AGYEIQKISET
+461 
-472 RFQKANKAIFDG
+472 
-484 IVNFIDPTGISNYP
+484 
-498 ELYNSIKRGDSFN
+498 
-511 NVASNIVSSIPVVG
+511 
-525 KVGQGAKVIFKNKTL
+525 
-540 NRISRRLH
+540 
-548 NYVNRDKYID
+548 
-558 KATHSLN
+558 
-565 ETGRKLGIAKEHNK
+565 
-579 SKNFYYK
+579 
-586 KKFDDAIVT
+586 
-595 DYNSTSRNLE
+595 
-605 NYYKLNNSPLETYNK
+605 
-620 GAVALKEFSNVFNSV
+620 
-635 DRVSYRNGGKADV
+635 
-648 NNIITEGGDAKKIG
+648 NNIITEGGDAKRIG

-963 GGSRTKRAIN
+963 GGNRTKRVIN

-978 TQPTQLQP
+978 TQPTQLQ
-986 ANLRTT
+986 ATNLRTT

-1083 DQIVSKANVDNQII
+1083 DQIVSKANIDNQII

-1112 KNKQERNALTAIM
+1112 KNRQERNALTAIM

>member
-83 SVNLKRKRNGIQEN
+83 S
-97 DAIKVNKPEISSKD
+97 
-111 EEKRRKEGFRRY
+111 
-123 QSKRD
+123 
-128 ATLLGIKAVAQ
+128 
-139 ILDPTGVSSYPDIA
+139 
-153 ANYVKE
+153 
-159 GGFGNNTIN
+159 
-168 SLLTAVPL
+168 
-176 LGTAGKAVSVLT
+176 
-188 KGNRLRNRSG
+188 
-198 KVTGFLRDV
+198 
-207 NLYNNRKKFKP
+207 
-218 LVNDFIDNAD
+218 
-228 DALKIGDLNKA
+228 
-239 KNSVKAAKNVSNRY
+239 
-253 NKIDNG
+253 
-259 AIPSIDKSQTIIRSI
+259 
-274 LESEDIKNGYDA
+274 
-286 ISTYRSGG
+286 
-294 SIHIKDS
+294 IHIKDS

-323 VLANKDNYSPT
+323 VLANKDNYSSA

-424 ISISPVKEVDDTRT
+424 ISTSPVKEVDDTRT
-438 TYKGGGKADVKLNND
+438 TYKGGGKADV
-453 KDGKQRSK
+453 
-461 AGYEIQKISET
+461 
-472 RFQKANKAIFDG
+472 
-484 IVNFIDPTGISNYP
+484 
-498 ELYNSIKRGDSFN
+498 
-511 NVASNIVSSIPVVG
+511 
-525 KVGQGAKVIFKNKTL
+525 
-540 NRISRRLH
+540 
-548 NYVNRDKYID
+548 
-558 KATHSLN
+558 
-565 ETGRKLGIAKEHNK
+565 
-579 SKNFYYK
+579 
-586 KKFDDAIVT
+586 
-595 DYNSTSRNLE
+595 
-605 NYYKLNNSPLETYNK
+605 
-620 GAVALKEFSNVFNSV
+620 
-635 DRVSYRNGGKADV
+635 
-648 NNIITEGGDAKKIG
+648 NNIITEGGNAKRIG

-677 IVLGKGRNA
+677 IVLGKGRNS

-724 NPNKVFDSQEQFKD
+724 SPNKVFDSQEQFKD
-738 RNNLNNK
+738 RNNLNN
-745 KYQDGGSKN
+745 
-754 ISGRT
+754 
-759 TESFGTRKNNSFINS
+759 NS
-774 PLRIRSINNEFV
+774 
-786 NDKTKTDVK
+786 
-795 FVGGKEQKYETV
+795 YERLG
-807 PVFKKNNFNLLSD
+807 F
-820 RDNNTVNR
+820 
-828 ISDSLSN
+828 
-835 NYYLKNRKSIQNL
+835 NRKDNSRSNGNSYMENGGTGNL
-848 NGYLRIIKDASIIGA
+848 HSSKSGS
-863 NAAIKNVPN
+863 
-872 VIEGLN
+872 
-878 DLNNNL
+878 
-884 DRNFEEPKLLDRYY
+884 
-898 ENIPIDINLKEN
+898 NI
-910 NNTNKQLENML
+910 NTNKIIKEDKMK
-921 RYINGRPNM
+921 RSR
-930 RLGGKSSLIR
+930 SSLLGR
-940 RKAALGDYLNLAGD
+940 RKAALGDYLNIAGD

-963 GGSRTKRAIN
+963 GGSRTKRVIN
-973 RMVAP
+973 RMVSP
-978 TQPTQLQP
+978 TQPTQLQS

-1083 DQIVSKANVDNQII
+1083 DQIVSKANVDNQML

-1104 RDLQLRGD
+1104 RDLQSRSD
-1112 KNKQERNALTAIM
+1112 KNQQERNALTAIM

-1137 KRKEYENLLDRN
+1137 KRKEYENLLDKN
-1149 SRSLLR
+1149 TRSLLR
-1155 PYRCGGSVKRKMK
+1155 PYRCGGLVKRKMK

>member
-83 SVNLKRKRNGIQEN
+83 S
-97 DAIKVNKPEISSKD
+97 
-111 EEKRRKEGFRRY
+111 
-123 QSKRD
+123 
-128 ATLLGIKAVAQ
+128 
-139 ILDPTGVSSYPDIA
+139 
-153 ANYVKE
+153 
-159 GGFGNNTIN
+159 
-168 SLLTAVPL
+168 
-176 LGTAGKAVSVLT
+176 
-188 KGNRLRNRSG
+188 
-198 KVTGFLRDV
+198 
-207 NLYNNRKKFKP
+207 
-218 LVNDFIDNAD
+218 
-228 DALKIGDLNKA
+228 
-239 KNSVKAAKNVSNRY
+239 
-253 NKIDNG
+253 
-259 AIPSIDKSQTIIRSI
+259 
-274 LESEDIKNGYDA
+274 
-286 ISTYRSGG
+286 
-294 SIHIKDS
+294 IHIKDS

-323 VLANKDNYSPT
+323 VLANKDNYSPA

-424 ISISPVKEVDDTRT
+424 ISTSPVKGVDDTCT
-438 TYKGGGKADVKLNND
+438 TYKGGGKADVKLNNN

-484 IVNFIDPTGISNYP
+484 IINFIDPTGISNYP

-525 KVGQGAKVIFKNKTL
+525 KVGQGAKMIFKNKTL
-540 NRISRRLH
+540 NRVSRQLH

-565 ETGRKLGIAKEHNK
+565 ETGRKLGIAKEHSK

-635 DRVSYRNGGKADV
+635 DRASYRNGGKADV
-648 NNIITEGGDAKKIG
+648 NNIITEGGDAKRIG
-662 HQTFLL
+662 HQTYLL

-677 IVLGKGRNA
+677 IVLGKGRNS

-724 NPNKVFDSQEQFKD
+724 NANKVFESQEQFKD
-738 RNNLNNK
+738 RNNLNNNSDYGKLGLSKRNIKARDVASNNDARSSIGSSNTNVYNDNSSINQINNKDQMK
-745 KYQDGGSKN
+745 KYKL
-754 ISGRT
+754 GR
-759 TESFGTRKNNSFINS
+759 
-774 PLRIRSINNEFV
+774 
-786 NDKTKTDVK
+786 
-795 FVGGKEQKYETV
+795 
-807 PVFKKNNFNLLSD
+807 
-820 RDNNTVNR
+820 
-828 ISDSLSN
+828 
-835 NYYLKNRKSIQNL
+835 
-848 NGYLRIIKDASIIGA
+848 
-863 NAAIKNVPN
+863 
-872 VIEGLN
+872 
-878 DLNNNL
+878 
-884 DRNFEEPKLLDRYY
+884 
-898 ENIPIDINLKEN
+898 
-910 NNTNKQLENML
+910 
-921 RYINGRPNM
+921 
-930 RLGGKSSLIR
+930 KSSLIR

-954 AFNIISPLL
+954 AFNMISPLI
-963 GGSRTKRAIN
+963 GGSRTKKAIN

-978 TQPTQLQP
+978 TQPTQLQA
-986 ANLRTT
+986 ANLKTT
-992 YNIQPQLTDVYNA
+992 YNIQPQLTDIYNA

-1051 LINQNR
+1051 LVNQNR

-1083 DQIVSKANVDNQII
+1083 DQIVSKANVDNQML
-1097 ENVSAGI
+1097 ESVSSGI
-1104 RDLQLRGD
+1104 RDLQLRSD
-1112 KNKQERNALTAIM
+1112 KNRQERNALTAIM

>member
-83 SVNLKRKRNGIQEN
+83 S
-97 DAIKVNKPEISSKD
+97 
-111 EEKRRKEGFRRY
+111 
-123 QSKRD
+123 
-128 ATLLGIKAVAQ
+128 
-139 ILDPTGVSSYPDIA
+139 
-153 ANYVKE
+153 
-159 GGFGNNTIN
+159 
-168 SLLTAVPL
+168 
-176 LGTAGKAVSVLT
+176 
-188 KGNRLRNRSG
+188 
-198 KVTGFLRDV
+198 
-207 NLYNNRKKFKP
+207 
-218 LVNDFIDNAD
+218 
-228 DALKIGDLNKA
+228 
-239 KNSVKAAKNVSNRY
+239 
-253 NKIDNG
+253 
-259 AIPSIDKSQTIIRSI
+259 
-274 LESEDIKNGYDA
+274 
-286 ISTYRSGG
+286 
-294 SIHIKDS
+294 IHIKDS

-323 VLANKDNYSPT
+323 VLANKDNYSPA

-350 RLGGIVNTL
+350 RLGGVVNTL
-359 FRLGGG
+359 FRLGGS

-396 RLASES
+396 RLATES

-424 ISISPVKEVDDTRT
+424 ISTSPVKEVDDTRT
-438 TYKGGGKADVKLNND
+438 TYKGGGKADV
-453 KDGKQRSK
+453 
-461 AGYEIQKISET
+461 
-472 RFQKANKAIFDG
+472 
-484 IVNFIDPTGISNYP
+484 
-498 ELYNSIKRGDSFN
+498 
-511 NVASNIVSSIPVVG
+511 
-525 KVGQGAKVIFKNKTL
+525 
-540 NRISRRLH
+540 
-548 NYVNRDKYID
+548 
-558 KATHSLN
+558 
-565 ETGRKLGIAKEHNK
+565 
-579 SKNFYYK
+579 
-586 KKFDDAIVT
+586 
-595 DYNSTSRNLE
+595 
-605 NYYKLNNSPLETYNK
+605 
-620 GAVALKEFSNVFNSV
+620 
-635 DRVSYRNGGKADV
+635 
-648 NNIITEGGDAKKIG
+648 NNIITEGGDAKRIG

-738 RNNLNNK
+738 RNNMNN
-745 KYQDGGSKN
+745 
-754 ISGRT
+754 R
-759 TESFGTRKNNSFINS
+759 
-774 PLRIRSINNEFV
+774 
-786 NDKTKTDVK
+786 
-795 FVGGKEQKYETV
+795 
-807 PVFKKNNFNLLSD
+807 
-820 RDNNTVNR
+820 
-828 ISDSLSN
+828 
-835 NYYLKNRKSIQNL
+835 
-848 NGYLRIIKDASIIGA
+848 
-863 NAAIKNVPN
+863 
-872 VIEGLN
+872 
-878 DLNNNL
+878 
-884 DRNFEEPKLLDRYY
+884 
-898 ENIPIDINLKEN
+898 
-910 NNTNKQLENML
+910 
-921 RYINGRPNM
+921 
-930 RLGGKSSLIR
+930 R

-963 GGSRTKRAIN
+963 GGSRTKRAID

-978 TQPTQLQP
+978 TQPTQLQ
-986 ANLRTT
+986 ATNLRTT

-1083 DQIVSKANVDNQII
+1083 DQIVSKANVDNQMI
-1097 ENVSAGI
+1097 ESVSAGI

-1112 KNKQERNALTAIM
+1112 KNRQERNALTAIM

>member
-83 SVNLKRKRNGIQEN
+83 S
-97 DAIKVNKPEISSKD
+97 
-111 EEKRRKEGFRRY
+111 
-123 QSKRD
+123 
-128 ATLLGIKAVAQ
+128 
-139 ILDPTGVSSYPDIA
+139 
-153 ANYVKE
+153 
-159 GGFGNNTIN
+159 
-168 SLLTAVPL
+168 
-176 LGTAGKAVSVLT
+176 
-188 KGNRLRNRSG
+188 
-198 KVTGFLRDV
+198 
-207 NLYNNRKKFKP
+207 
-218 LVNDFIDNAD
+218 
-228 DALKIGDLNKA
+228 
-239 KNSVKAAKNVSNRY
+239 
-253 NKIDNG
+253 
-259 AIPSIDKSQTIIRSI
+259 
-274 LESEDIKNGYDA
+274 
-286 ISTYRSGG
+286 
-294 SIHIKDS
+294 IHIKDS

-315 SVQGFASK
+315 SVQDFASK
-323 VLANKDNYSPT
+323 VLANKDNYSPA

-424 ISISPVKEVDDTRT
+424 ISISPVKGVDDTRT
-438 TYKGGGKADVKLNND
+438 TYKG
-453 KDGKQRSK
+453 
-461 AGYEIQKISET
+461 
-472 RFQKANKAIFDG
+472 
-484 IVNFIDPTGISNYP
+484 
-498 ELYNSIKRGDSFN
+498 
-511 NVASNIVSSIPVVG
+511 
-525 KVGQGAKVIFKNKTL
+525 
-540 NRISRRLH
+540 
-548 NYVNRDKYID
+548 
-558 KATHSLN
+558 
-565 ETGRKLGIAKEHNK
+565 
-579 SKNFYYK
+579 
-586 KKFDDAIVT
+586 
-595 DYNSTSRNLE
+595 
-605 NYYKLNNSPLETYNK
+605 
-620 GAVALKEFSNVFNSV
+620 
-635 DRVSYRNGGKADV
+635 GGKADV
-648 NNIITEGGDAKKIG
+648 NNIITEGGDAKRIG

-698 KNTMKILSTVPMANG
+698 GNTMKILSTVPMANG

-724 NPNKVFDSQEQFKD
+724 NANKVFESQEQFKD
-738 RNNLNNK
+738 RNNLNNNSDYGKLGLSKRNIKARDVASNNDARSSIGSSNTNVYNDNSSINQINNKDQMK
-745 KYQDGGSKN
+745 KYKL
-754 ISGRT
+754 GR
-759 TESFGTRKNNSFINS
+759 
-774 PLRIRSINNEFV
+774 
-786 NDKTKTDVK
+786 
-795 FVGGKEQKYETV
+795 
-807 PVFKKNNFNLLSD
+807 
-820 RDNNTVNR
+820 
-828 ISDSLSN
+828 
-835 NYYLKNRKSIQNL
+835 
-848 NGYLRIIKDASIIGA
+848 
-863 NAAIKNVPN
+863 
-872 VIEGLN
+872 
-878 DLNNNL
+878 
-884 DRNFEEPKLLDRYY
+884 
-898 ENIPIDINLKEN
+898 
-910 NNTNKQLENML
+910 
-921 RYINGRPNM
+921 
-930 RLGGKSSLIR
+930 KSSLIR
-940 RKAALGDYLNLAGD
+940 HKAALGDYLNLAGD
-954 AFNIISPLL
+954 AFNMISPLL

-978 TQPTQLQP
+978 TQPTQLQAVP
-986 ANLRTT
+986 LRTT

-1112 KNKQERNALTAIM
+1112 KNQQERNALTAIM

>member
-83 SVNLKRKRNGIQEN
+83 S
-97 DAIKVNKPEISSKD
+97 
-111 EEKRRKEGFRRY
+111 
-123 QSKRD
+123 
-128 ATLLGIKAVAQ
+128 
-139 ILDPTGVSSYPDIA
+139 
-153 ANYVKE
+153 
-159 GGFGNNTIN
+159 
-168 SLLTAVPL
+168 
-176 LGTAGKAVSVLT
+176 
-188 KGNRLRNRSG
+188 
-198 KVTGFLRDV
+198 
-207 NLYNNRKKFKP
+207 
-218 LVNDFIDNAD
+218 
-228 DALKIGDLNKA
+228 
-239 KNSVKAAKNVSNRY
+239 
-253 NKIDNG
+253 
-259 AIPSIDKSQTIIRSI
+259 
-274 LESEDIKNGYDA
+274 
-286 ISTYRSGG
+286 
-294 SIHIKDS
+294 IHIKDS

-323 VLANKDNYSPT
+323 VLANKDNYSPA

-424 ISISPVKEVDDTRT
+424 ISTSPVKEVDDTRT
-438 TYKGGGKADVKLNND
+438 TYKGGGKADV
-453 KDGKQRSK
+453 
-461 AGYEIQKISET
+461 
-472 RFQKANKAIFDG
+472 
-484 IVNFIDPTGISNYP
+484 
-498 ELYNSIKRGDSFN
+498 
-511 NVASNIVSSIPVVG
+511 
-525 KVGQGAKVIFKNKTL
+525 
-540 NRISRRLH
+540 
-548 NYVNRDKYID
+548 
-558 KATHSLN
+558 
-565 ETGRKLGIAKEHNK
+565 
-579 SKNFYYK
+579 
-586 KKFDDAIVT
+586 
-595 DYNSTSRNLE
+595 
-605 NYYKLNNSPLETYNK
+605 
-620 GAVALKEFSNVFNSV
+620 
-635 DRVSYRNGGKADV
+635 
-648 NNIITEGGDAKKIG
+648 NNIITEGGDAKRIG

-724 NPNKVFDSQEQFKD
+724 NANKVFESQEQFKD
-738 RNNLNNK
+738 RNNLNNNSDYGKLGLSKRNIKARDVASNNDARSSIGSSNTNVYNDNSSINQINNKDQMK
-745 KYQDGGSKN
+745 KYKL
-754 ISGRT
+754 GR
-759 TESFGTRKNNSFINS
+759 
-774 PLRIRSINNEFV
+774 
-786 NDKTKTDVK
+786 
-795 FVGGKEQKYETV
+795 
-807 PVFKKNNFNLLSD
+807 
-820 RDNNTVNR
+820 
-828 ISDSLSN
+828 
-835 NYYLKNRKSIQNL
+835 
-848 NGYLRIIKDASIIGA
+848 
-863 NAAIKNVPN
+863 
-872 VIEGLN
+872 
-878 DLNNNL
+878 
-884 DRNFEEPKLLDRYY
+884 
-898 ENIPIDINLKEN
+898 
-910 NNTNKQLENML
+910 
-921 RYINGRPNM
+921 
-930 RLGGKSSLIR
+930 KSSLIR
-940 RKAALGDYLNLAGD
+940 HKAALGDYLNLAGD
-954 AFNIISPLL
+954 AFNMISPLL

-978 TQPTQLQP
+978 TQPTQLQAVP
-986 ANLRTT
+986 LRTT

-1112 KNKQERNALTAIM
+1112 KNRQERNALTAIM

>member
-228 DALKIGDLNKA
+228 DALKTGDLNKA

-402 SQPSRTILSSE
+402 SQPSKTILSSE

-424 ISISPVKEVDDTRT
+424 ISTSPVKEVDDTRT
-438 TYKGGGKADVKLNND
+438 TYKGGGKADV
-453 KDGKQRSK
+453 
-461 AGYEIQKISET
+461 
-472 RFQKANKAIFDG
+472 
-484 IVNFIDPTGISNYP
+484 
-498 ELYNSIKRGDSFN
+498 
-511 NVASNIVSSIPVVG
+511 
-525 KVGQGAKVIFKNKTL
+525 
-540 NRISRRLH
+540 
-548 NYVNRDKYID
+548 
-558 KATHSLN
+558 
-565 ETGRKLGIAKEHNK
+565 
-579 SKNFYYK
+579 
-586 KKFDDAIVT
+586 
-595 DYNSTSRNLE
+595 
-605 NYYKLNNSPLETYNK
+605 
-620 GAVALKEFSNVFNSV
+620 
-635 DRVSYRNGGKADV
+635 
-648 NNIITEGGDAKKIG
+648 NNIITEGGDAKRIG

-724 NPNKVFDSQEQFKD
+724 SPNKVFDSQEQFKD

-940 RKAALGDYLNLAGD
+940 RKTALGDYLNLAGD

-963 GGSRTKRAIN
+963 GGNRTKRVIN

-978 TQPTQLQP
+978 TQPTQLQ
-986 ANLRTT
+986 ATNLRTT

-1083 DQIVSKANVDNQII
+1083 DQIVSKANIDNQII

-1112 KNKQERNALTAIM
+1112 KNRQERNALTAIM

>member
-83 SVNLKRKRNGIQEN
+83 S
-97 DAIKVNKPEISSKD
+97 
-111 EEKRRKEGFRRY
+111 
-123 QSKRD
+123 
-128 ATLLGIKAVAQ
+128 
-139 ILDPTGVSSYPDIA
+139 
-153 ANYVKE
+153 
-159 GGFGNNTIN
+159 
-168 SLLTAVPL
+168 
-176 LGTAGKAVSVLT
+176 
-188 KGNRLRNRSG
+188 
-198 KVTGFLRDV
+198 
-207 NLYNNRKKFKP
+207 
-218 LVNDFIDNAD
+218 
-228 DALKIGDLNKA
+228 
-239 KNSVKAAKNVSNRY
+239 
-253 NKIDNG
+253 
-259 AIPSIDKSQTIIRSI
+259 
-274 LESEDIKNGYDA
+274 
-286 ISTYRSGG
+286 
-294 SIHIKDS
+294 IHIKDS

-323 VLANKDNYSPT
+323 VLANKDNYSPA

-424 ISISPVKEVDDTRT
+424 ISISPVKGVDTRT
-438 TYKGGGKADVKLNND
+438 TYKG
-453 KDGKQRSK
+453 
-461 AGYEIQKISET
+461 
-472 RFQKANKAIFDG
+472 
-484 IVNFIDPTGISNYP
+484 
-498 ELYNSIKRGDSFN
+498 
-511 NVASNIVSSIPVVG
+511 
-525 KVGQGAKVIFKNKTL
+525 
-540 NRISRRLH
+540 
-548 NYVNRDKYID
+548 
-558 KATHSLN
+558 
-565 ETGRKLGIAKEHNK
+565 
-579 SKNFYYK
+579 
-586 KKFDDAIVT
+586 
-595 DYNSTSRNLE
+595 
-605 NYYKLNNSPLETYNK
+605 
-620 GAVALKEFSNVFNSV
+620 
-635 DRVSYRNGGKADV
+635 GGKADV
-648 NNIITEGGDAKKIG
+648 NNIITEGGDAKRIG

-978 TQPTQLQP
+978 TQPTQLQAVP
-986 ANLRTT
+986 LRTT

-1083 DQIVSKANVDNQII
+1083 DQIVSKTNVDNQII

-1112 KNKQERNALTAIM
+1112 KNRQERNALTAIM

-1155 PYRCGGSVKRKMK
+1155 LYRCGGSVKRKMK

>member
-48 GSNMASSYNQQHAND
+48 GSNIASSYNQQHAND

-72 LYTSSLFKGGG
+72 LYTSSLFKG
-83 SVNLKRKRNGIQEN
+83 
-97 DAIKVNKPEISSKD
+97 
-111 EEKRRKEGFRRY
+111 
-123 QSKRD
+123 
-128 ATLLGIKAVAQ
+128 
-139 ILDPTGVSSYPDIA
+139 
-153 ANYVKE
+153 
-159 GGFGNNTIN
+159 
-168 SLLTAVPL
+168 
-176 LGTAGKAVSVLT
+176 
-188 KGNRLRNRSG
+188 
-198 KVTGFLRDV
+198 
-207 NLYNNRKKFKP
+207 
-218 LVNDFIDNAD
+218 
-228 DALKIGDLNKA
+228 
-239 KNSVKAAKNVSNRY
+239 
-253 NKIDNG
+253 
-259 AIPSIDKSQTIIRSI
+259 
-274 LESEDIKNGYDA
+274 
-286 ISTYRSGG
+286 GG

-323 VLANKDNYSPT
+323 VLANKDNYSPA

-413 DKVVQKALESA
+413 DKVVQKALELA
-424 ISISPVKEVDDTRT
+424 ISTSPVKEVDDTRT
-438 TYKGGGKADVKLNND
+438 TYKGGGKADV
-453 KDGKQRSK
+453 
-461 AGYEIQKISET
+461 
-472 RFQKANKAIFDG
+472 
-484 IVNFIDPTGISNYP
+484 
-498 ELYNSIKRGDSFN
+498 
-511 NVASNIVSSIPVVG
+511 
-525 KVGQGAKVIFKNKTL
+525 
-540 NRISRRLH
+540 
-548 NYVNRDKYID
+548 
-558 KATHSLN
+558 
-565 ETGRKLGIAKEHNK
+565 
-579 SKNFYYK
+579 
-586 KKFDDAIVT
+586 
-595 DYNSTSRNLE
+595 
-605 NYYKLNNSPLETYNK
+605 
-620 GAVALKEFSNVFNSV
+620 
-635 DRVSYRNGGKADV
+635 
-648 NNIITEGGDAKKIG
+648 NNIITEGGDAKRIG

-713 ESPANRVLKGE
+713 ESPANRVLNGE
-724 NPNKVFDSQEQFKD
+724 SPNKVFDSQEQFKD
-738 RNNLNNK
+738 RNNLNN
-745 KYQDGGSKN
+745 
-754 ISGRT
+754 
-759 TESFGTRKNNSFINS
+759 NS
-774 PLRIRSINNEFV
+774 
-786 NDKTKTDVK
+786 
-795 FVGGKEQKYETV
+795 YERMG
-807 PVFKKNNFNLLSD
+807 F
-820 RDNNTVNR
+820 
-828 ISDSLSN
+828 
-835 NYYLKNRKSIQNL
+835 NRKDNSRSNGDSYMENGGTGNL
-848 NGYLRIIKDASIIGA
+848 HSSKSGSNININKTIKEDKMKRS
-863 NAAIKNVPN
+863 
-872 VIEGLN
+872 
-878 DLNNNL
+878 
-884 DRNFEEPKLLDRYY
+884 R
-898 ENIPIDINLKEN
+898 
-910 NNTNKQLENML
+910 
-921 RYINGRPNM
+921 
-930 RLGGKSSLIR
+930 SSLLGK

-963 GGSRTKRAIN
+963 GGNRTKRAIN

-978 TQPTQLQP
+978 TQPTQLQ
-986 ANLRTT
+986 ATNLRTT
-992 YNIQPQLTDVYNA
+992 YNIQPQLTDIYNA

-1012 TNRNTASSVAAQ
+1012 INRNTASSVAAQ

-1037 RNQLR
+1037 RSQLR

-1083 DQIVSKANVDNQII
+1083 DQIVSKTNVDNQII

-1112 KNKQERNALTAIM
+1112 KNRQERNALTAIM

-1149 SRSLLR
+1149 SRSFLR

>member
-83 SVNLKRKRNGIQEN
+83 S
-97 DAIKVNKPEISSKD
+97 
-111 EEKRRKEGFRRY
+111 
-123 QSKRD
+123 
-128 ATLLGIKAVAQ
+128 
-139 ILDPTGVSSYPDIA
+139 
-153 ANYVKE
+153 
-159 GGFGNNTIN
+159 
-168 SLLTAVPL
+168 
-176 LGTAGKAVSVLT
+176 
-188 KGNRLRNRSG
+188 
-198 KVTGFLRDV
+198 
-207 NLYNNRKKFKP
+207 
-218 LVNDFIDNAD
+218 
-228 DALKIGDLNKA
+228 
-239 KNSVKAAKNVSNRY
+239 
-253 NKIDNG
+253 
-259 AIPSIDKSQTIIRSI
+259 
-274 LESEDIKNGYDA
+274 
-286 ISTYRSGG
+286 
-294 SIHIKDS
+294 IHIKDS

-323 VLANKDNYSPT
+323 VLANKDNYSPA

-424 ISISPVKEVDDTRT
+424 ISISPVKGVDDTRT
-438 TYKGGGKADVKLNND
+438 TYKG
-453 KDGKQRSK
+453 
-461 AGYEIQKISET
+461 
-472 RFQKANKAIFDG
+472 
-484 IVNFIDPTGISNYP
+484 
-498 ELYNSIKRGDSFN
+498 
-511 NVASNIVSSIPVVG
+511 
-525 KVGQGAKVIFKNKTL
+525 
-540 NRISRRLH
+540 
-548 NYVNRDKYID
+548 
-558 KATHSLN
+558 
-565 ETGRKLGIAKEHNK
+565 
-579 SKNFYYK
+579 
-586 KKFDDAIVT
+586 
-595 DYNSTSRNLE
+595 
-605 NYYKLNNSPLETYNK
+605 
-620 GAVALKEFSNVFNSV
+620 
-635 DRVSYRNGGKADV
+635 GGKADV
-648 NNIITEGGDAKKIG
+648 NNIITEGGDAKRIG

-698 KNTMKILSTVPMANG
+698 GNTMKILSTVPMANG

-724 NPNKVFDSQEQFKD
+724 NANKVFESQEQFKD
-738 RNNLNNK
+738 RNNLNNNSDYGKLGLSKRNIKARDVASNNDARSSIGSSNTNVYNDNSSINQINNKDQMK
-745 KYQDGGSKN
+745 KYKL
-754 ISGRT
+754 GR
-759 TESFGTRKNNSFINS
+759 
-774 PLRIRSINNEFV
+774 
-786 NDKTKTDVK
+786 
-795 FVGGKEQKYETV
+795 
-807 PVFKKNNFNLLSD
+807 
-820 RDNNTVNR
+820 
-828 ISDSLSN
+828 
-835 NYYLKNRKSIQNL
+835 
-848 NGYLRIIKDASIIGA
+848 
-863 NAAIKNVPN
+863 
-872 VIEGLN
+872 
-878 DLNNNL
+878 
-884 DRNFEEPKLLDRYY
+884 
-898 ENIPIDINLKEN
+898 
-910 NNTNKQLENML
+910 
-921 RYINGRPNM
+921 
-930 RLGGKSSLIR
+930 KSSLIR
-940 RKAALGDYLNLAGD
+940 HKAALGDYLNLAGD
-954 AFNIISPLL
+954 AFNMISPLL

-978 TQPTQLQP
+978 TQPTQLQAVP
-986 ANLRTT
+986 LRTT

-1112 KNKQERNALTAIM
+1112 KNQQERNALTAIM

>member
-83 SVNLKRKRNGIQEN
+83 S
-97 DAIKVNKPEISSKD
+97 
-111 EEKRRKEGFRRY
+111 
-123 QSKRD
+123 
-128 ATLLGIKAVAQ
+128 
-139 ILDPTGVSSYPDIA
+139 
-153 ANYVKE
+153 
-159 GGFGNNTIN
+159 
-168 SLLTAVPL
+168 
-176 LGTAGKAVSVLT
+176 
-188 KGNRLRNRSG
+188 
-198 KVTGFLRDV
+198 
-207 NLYNNRKKFKP
+207 
-218 LVNDFIDNAD
+218 
-228 DALKIGDLNKA
+228 
-239 KNSVKAAKNVSNRY
+239 
-253 NKIDNG
+253 
-259 AIPSIDKSQTIIRSI
+259 
-274 LESEDIKNGYDA
+274 
-286 ISTYRSGG
+286 
-294 SIHIKDS
+294 IHIKDS

-323 VLANKDNYSPT
+323 VLANKDNYSPA

-365 TKLKATKRAT
+365 TKLKVTKRAT

-424 ISISPVKEVDDTRT
+424 ISTSPVKEVDDTRT
-438 TYKGGGKADVKLNND
+438 TYKGGGKADV
-453 KDGKQRSK
+453 
-461 AGYEIQKISET
+461 
-472 RFQKANKAIFDG
+472 
-484 IVNFIDPTGISNYP
+484 
-498 ELYNSIKRGDSFN
+498 
-511 NVASNIVSSIPVVG
+511 
-525 KVGQGAKVIFKNKTL
+525 
-540 NRISRRLH
+540 
-548 NYVNRDKYID
+548 
-558 KATHSLN
+558 
-565 ETGRKLGIAKEHNK
+565 
-579 SKNFYYK
+579 
-586 KKFDDAIVT
+586 
-595 DYNSTSRNLE
+595 
-605 NYYKLNNSPLETYNK
+605 
-620 GAVALKEFSNVFNSV
+620 
-635 DRVSYRNGGKADV
+635 
-648 NNIITEGGDAKKIG
+648 NNIITEGGDAKRIG

-724 NPNKVFDSQEQFKD
+724 SPDKVFDSQEQFKD
-738 RNNLNNK
+738 RNNLNN
-745 KYQDGGSKN
+745 
-754 ISGRT
+754 
-759 TESFGTRKNNSFINS
+759 NS
-774 PLRIRSINNEFV
+774 
-786 NDKTKTDVK
+786 
-795 FVGGKEQKYETV
+795 YERMG
-807 PVFKKNNFNLLSD
+807 F
-820 RDNNTVNR
+820 
-828 ISDSLSN
+828 
-835 NYYLKNRKSIQNL
+835 NRKDNSRSNGNSYMENGGTGNL
-848 NGYLRIIKDASIIGA
+848 HSSKSNS
-863 NAAIKNVPN
+863 
-872 VIEGLN
+872 
-878 DLNNNL
+878 
-884 DRNFEEPKLLDRYY
+884 
-898 ENIPIDINLKEN
+898 NI
-910 NNTNKQLENML
+910 NTNKIIKEDKMK
-921 RYINGRPNM
+921 RSR
-930 RLGGKSSLIR
+930 SSLLGR

-963 GGSRTKRAIN
+963 GGNRTKRAIN

-978 TQPTQLQP
+978 TQPTQLQ
-986 ANLRTT
+986 ATNLRTT

-1057 LNRQQVTNQNIAATN
+1057 FNRQQVTNQNIAATN

-1083 DQIVSKANVDNQII
+1083 DQIVSKANIDNQII

-1112 KNKQERNALTAIM
+1112 KNQQERNALTAIM

>member
-83 SVNLKRKRNGIQEN
+83 S
-97 DAIKVNKPEISSKD
+97 
-111 EEKRRKEGFRRY
+111 
-123 QSKRD
+123 
-128 ATLLGIKAVAQ
+128 
-139 ILDPTGVSSYPDIA
+139 
-153 ANYVKE
+153 
-159 GGFGNNTIN
+159 
-168 SLLTAVPL
+168 
-176 LGTAGKAVSVLT
+176 
-188 KGNRLRNRSG
+188 
-198 KVTGFLRDV
+198 
-207 NLYNNRKKFKP
+207 
-218 LVNDFIDNAD
+218 
-228 DALKIGDLNKA
+228 
-239 KNSVKAAKNVSNRY
+239 
-253 NKIDNG
+253 
-259 AIPSIDKSQTIIRSI
+259 
-274 LESEDIKNGYDA
+274 
-286 ISTYRSGG
+286 
-294 SIHIKDS
+294 IHIKDS

-323 VLANKDNYSPT
+323 VLANKDNYSPA

-424 ISISPVKEVDDTRT
+424 ISTSPVKDIDDTRT
-438 TYKGGGKADVKLNND
+438 TYKG
-453 KDGKQRSK
+453 
-461 AGYEIQKISET
+461 
-472 RFQKANKAIFDG
+472 
-484 IVNFIDPTGISNYP
+484 
-498 ELYNSIKRGDSFN
+498 
-511 NVASNIVSSIPVVG
+511 
-525 KVGQGAKVIFKNKTL
+525 
-540 NRISRRLH
+540 
-548 NYVNRDKYID
+548 
-558 KATHSLN
+558 
-565 ETGRKLGIAKEHNK
+565 
-579 SKNFYYK
+579 
-586 KKFDDAIVT
+586 
-595 DYNSTSRNLE
+595 
-605 NYYKLNNSPLETYNK
+605 
-620 GAVALKEFSNVFNSV
+620 
-635 DRVSYRNGGKADV
+635 GGKADV
-648 NNIITEGGDAKKIG
+648 NNIITEGGDAKRIG

-698 KNTMKILSTVPMANG
+698 GNTMKILSTVPMANG

-724 NPNKVFDSQEQFKD
+724 NANKVFESQEQFKD
-738 RNNLNNK
+738 RNNLNNNSDYGKLGLSKRNIKARDVASNNDARSSIGSSNTNVYNDNSSINQINNKDQMK
-745 KYQDGGSKN
+745 KYKL
-754 ISGRT
+754 GR
-759 TESFGTRKNNSFINS
+759 
-774 PLRIRSINNEFV
+774 
-786 NDKTKTDVK
+786 
-795 FVGGKEQKYETV
+795 
-807 PVFKKNNFNLLSD
+807 
-820 RDNNTVNR
+820 
-828 ISDSLSN
+828 
-835 NYYLKNRKSIQNL
+835 
-848 NGYLRIIKDASIIGA
+848 
-863 NAAIKNVPN
+863 
-872 VIEGLN
+872 
-878 DLNNNL
+878 
-884 DRNFEEPKLLDRYY
+884 
-898 ENIPIDINLKEN
+898 
-910 NNTNKQLENML
+910 
-921 RYINGRPNM
+921 
-930 RLGGKSSLIR
+930 KSSLIR
-940 RKAALGDYLNLAGD
+940 HKAALGDYLNLAGD
-954 AFNIISPLL
+954 AFNMISPLL

-978 TQPTQLQP
+978 TQPTQLQ
-986 ANLRTT
+986 ATNLRTT

-1083 DQIVSKANVDNQII
+1083 DQIVSKANIDNQII

-1112 KNKQERNALTAIM
+1112 KNRQERNALTAIM

>member
-1 MARKKAFIGAAISLG
+1 MVCKRRKAFIGTAISLG
-16 TSIVGGLMSSAAKRR
+16 ASIVGGIVGNQKKKRAEEAQLQYQADINQAKSATSVA
-31 QQEEQQRQQEA
+31 Q
-42 VYRAKE
+42 
-48 GSNMASSYNQQHAND
+48 NMTNARSND
-63 YDLSLENER
+63 YSNSLENRR
-72 LYTSSLFKGGG
+72 LYTSSLFKKGGE
-83 SVNLKRKRNGIQEN
+83 IY
-97 DAIKVNKPEISSKD
+97 IKP
-111 EEKRRKEGFRRY
+111 
-123 QSKRD
+123 SKR
-128 ATLLGIKAVAQ
+128 
-139 ILDPTGVSSYPDIA
+139 
-153 ANYVKE
+153 
-159 GGFGNNTIN
+159 
-168 SLLTAVPL
+168 
-176 LGTAGKAVSVLT
+176 
-188 KGNRLRNRSG
+188 
-198 KVTGFLRDV
+198 
-207 NLYNNRKKFKP
+207 
-218 LVNDFIDNAD
+218 
-228 DALKIGDLNKA
+228 
-239 KNSVKAAKNVSNRY
+239 
-253 NKIDNG
+253 
-259 AIPSIDKSQTIIRSI
+259 
-274 LESEDIKNGYDA
+274 
-286 ISTYRSGG
+286 
-294 SIHIKDS
+294 
-301 KKGTFTAAAKKRGQ
+301 GTFTEAAKKRGQ

-323 VLANKDNYSPT
+323 VLANKDNYSSA

-396 RLASES
+396 RLSSES

-438 TYKGGGKADVKLNND
+438 TYKGGGKADVKLNNN

-525 KVGQGAKVIFKNKTL
+525 KVGQGAKMIFKNKTL
-540 NRISRRLH
+540 NRVSRQLH

-565 ETGRKLGIAKEHNK
+565 ETGRKLGIAKEHTK

-595 DYNSTSRNLE
+595 DYNNTSRNLE
-605 NYYKLNNSPLETYNK
+605 NYYKLNNSPLGKYNT
-620 GAVALKEFSNVFNSV
+620 GAIAAKELSNVFNSV
-635 DRVSYRNGGKADV
+635 DRASYRNGGKADV
-648 NNIITEGGDAKKIG
+648 NNIITEGGDAKRIG

-698 KNTMKILSTVPMANG
+698 GNTMKILSTVPMANG

-724 NPNKVFDSQEQFKD
+724 NANKVFESQEQFKD
-738 RNNLNNK
+738 RNNLNNNSDYGKLGLSKRNIKARDVASNNDARSSIGSSNTNVYNDNSSINQINNKDQMK
-745 KYQDGGSKN
+745 KYKL
-754 ISGRT
+754 GR
-759 TESFGTRKNNSFINS
+759 
-774 PLRIRSINNEFV
+774 
-786 NDKTKTDVK
+786 
-795 FVGGKEQKYETV
+795 
-807 PVFKKNNFNLLSD
+807 
-820 RDNNTVNR
+820 
-828 ISDSLSN
+828 
-835 NYYLKNRKSIQNL
+835 
-848 NGYLRIIKDASIIGA
+848 
-863 NAAIKNVPN
+863 
-872 VIEGLN
+872 
-878 DLNNNL
+878 
-884 DRNFEEPKLLDRYY
+884 
-898 ENIPIDINLKEN
+898 
-910 NNTNKQLENML
+910 
-921 RYINGRPNM
+921 
-930 RLGGKSSLIR
+930 KSSLIR
-940 RKAALGDYLNLAGD
+940 HKAALGDYLNLAGD

-978 TQPTQLQP
+978 TQPTQLQAVP
-986 ANLRTT
+986 LRTT

-1083 DQIVSKANVDNQII
+1083 DQIVSKANVDNQML

-1104 RDLQLRGD
+1104 RDLQSRSD
-1112 KNKQERNALTAIM
+1112 KNQQERNALTAIM

>member
-228 DALKIGDLNKA
+228 DALKTGDLNKA

-323 VLANKDNYSPT
+323 VLANKDNYSPA

-424 ISISPVKEVDDTRT
+424 ISISPVKGVDDTRT
-438 TYKGGGKADVKLNND
+438 TYKG
-453 KDGKQRSK
+453 
-461 AGYEIQKISET
+461 
-472 RFQKANKAIFDG
+472 
-484 IVNFIDPTGISNYP
+484 
-498 ELYNSIKRGDSFN
+498 
-511 NVASNIVSSIPVVG
+511 
-525 KVGQGAKVIFKNKTL
+525 
-540 NRISRRLH
+540 
-548 NYVNRDKYID
+548 
-558 KATHSLN
+558 
-565 ETGRKLGIAKEHNK
+565 
-579 SKNFYYK
+579 
-586 KKFDDAIVT
+586 
-595 DYNSTSRNLE
+595 
-605 NYYKLNNSPLETYNK
+605 
-620 GAVALKEFSNVFNSV
+620 
-635 DRVSYRNGGKADV
+635 GGKADV
-648 NNIITEGGDAKKIG
+648 NNIITEGGDAKRIG

-978 TQPTQLQP
+978 TQPTQLQAVP
-986 ANLRTT
+986 LRTT

-1083 DQIVSKANVDNQII
+1083 DQIVSKTNVDNQII

-1112 KNKQERNALTAIM
+1112 KNRQERNALTAIM

>member
-48 GSNMASSYNQQHAND
+48 GSNMASSYNQQHTND

-72 LYTSSLFKGGG
+72 LYTSSLFKG
-83 SVNLKRKRNGIQEN
+83 
-97 DAIKVNKPEISSKD
+97 
-111 EEKRRKEGFRRY
+111 
-123 QSKRD
+123 
-128 ATLLGIKAVAQ
+128 
-139 ILDPTGVSSYPDIA
+139 
-153 ANYVKE
+153 
-159 GGFGNNTIN
+159 
-168 SLLTAVPL
+168 
-176 LGTAGKAVSVLT
+176 
-188 KGNRLRNRSG
+188 
-198 KVTGFLRDV
+198 
-207 NLYNNRKKFKP
+207 
-218 LVNDFIDNAD
+218 
-228 DALKIGDLNKA
+228 
-239 KNSVKAAKNVSNRY
+239 
-253 NKIDNG
+253 
-259 AIPSIDKSQTIIRSI
+259 
-274 LESEDIKNGYDA
+274 
-286 ISTYRSGG
+286 GG

-323 VLANKDNYSPT
+323 VLANKDNYSPA

-424 ISISPVKEVDDTRT
+424 ISISPVKGVDDTRT
-438 TYKGGGKADVKLNND
+438 TYKG
-453 KDGKQRSK
+453 
-461 AGYEIQKISET
+461 
-472 RFQKANKAIFDG
+472 
-484 IVNFIDPTGISNYP
+484 
-498 ELYNSIKRGDSFN
+498 
-511 NVASNIVSSIPVVG
+511 
-525 KVGQGAKVIFKNKTL
+525 
-540 NRISRRLH
+540 
-548 NYVNRDKYID
+548 
-558 KATHSLN
+558 
-565 ETGRKLGIAKEHNK
+565 
-579 SKNFYYK
+579 
-586 KKFDDAIVT
+586 
-595 DYNSTSRNLE
+595 
-605 NYYKLNNSPLETYNK
+605 
-620 GAVALKEFSNVFNSV
+620 
-635 DRVSYRNGGKADV
+635 GGKADV
-648 NNIITEGGDAKKIG
+648 NNIITEGGDAKRIG

-698 KNTMKILSTVPMANG
+698 GNTMKILSTVPMANG

-724 NPNKVFDSQEQFKD
+724 NANKVFESQEQFKD
-738 RNNLNNK
+738 RNNLNNNSDYGKLGLSKRNIKARDVASNNDARSSIGSSNTNVYNDNSSINQINNKDQMK
-745 KYQDGGSKN
+745 KYKL
-754 ISGRT
+754 GR
-759 TESFGTRKNNSFINS
+759 
-774 PLRIRSINNEFV
+774 
-786 NDKTKTDVK
+786 
-795 FVGGKEQKYETV
+795 
-807 PVFKKNNFNLLSD
+807 
-820 RDNNTVNR
+820 
-828 ISDSLSN
+828 
-835 NYYLKNRKSIQNL
+835 
-848 NGYLRIIKDASIIGA
+848 
-863 NAAIKNVPN
+863 
-872 VIEGLN
+872 
-878 DLNNNL
+878 
-884 DRNFEEPKLLDRYY
+884 
-898 ENIPIDINLKEN
+898 
-910 NNTNKQLENML
+910 
-921 RYINGRPNM
+921 
-930 RLGGKSSLIR
+930 KSSLIR
-940 RKAALGDYLNLAGD
+940 HKAALGDYLNLAGD
-954 AFNIISPLL
+954 AFNMISPLL

-978 TQPTQLQP
+978 TQPTQLQAVP
-986 ANLRTT
+986 LRTT

-1112 KNKQERNALTAIM
+1112 KNQQERNALTAIM

>member
-1 MARKKAFIGAAISLG
+1 MARKKAFIGTVISLG
-16 TSIVGGLMSSAAKRR
+16 TSIVGGLMSRAAKQR
-31 QQEEQQRQQEA
+31 QQKEQQRQQEA

-153 ANYVKE
+153 ANYAKE

-228 DALKIGDLNKA
+228 DALKTGDLNKA

-402 SQPSRTILSSE
+402 SQPSKTILSSE

-424 ISISPVKEVDDTRT
+424 ISTSPVKEVDDTRT
-438 TYKGGGKADVKLNND
+438 TYKGGGKADV
-453 KDGKQRSK
+453 
-461 AGYEIQKISET
+461 
-472 RFQKANKAIFDG
+472 
-484 IVNFIDPTGISNYP
+484 
-498 ELYNSIKRGDSFN
+498 
-511 NVASNIVSSIPVVG
+511 
-525 KVGQGAKVIFKNKTL
+525 
-540 NRISRRLH
+540 
-548 NYVNRDKYID
+548 
-558 KATHSLN
+558 
-565 ETGRKLGIAKEHNK
+565 
-579 SKNFYYK
+579 
-586 KKFDDAIVT
+586 
-595 DYNSTSRNLE
+595 
-605 NYYKLNNSPLETYNK
+605 
-620 GAVALKEFSNVFNSV
+620 
-635 DRVSYRNGGKADV
+635 
-648 NNIITEGGDAKKIG
+648 NNIITEGGDAKRIG

-713 ESPANRVLKGE
+713 ESPANRVLNGE
-724 NPNKVFDSQEQFKD
+724 SPNKVFDSQEQFKD
-738 RNNLNNK
+738 RNNLNN
-745 KYQDGGSKN
+745 
-754 ISGRT
+754 
-759 TESFGTRKNNSFINS
+759 NS
-774 PLRIRSINNEFV
+774 
-786 NDKTKTDVK
+786 
-795 FVGGKEQKYETV
+795 YERMG
-807 PVFKKNNFNLLSD
+807 F
-820 RDNNTVNR
+820 
-828 ISDSLSN
+828 
-835 NYYLKNRKSIQNL
+835 NRKDNSRSNGDSYMENGGTGNL
-848 NGYLRIIKDASIIGA
+848 HSSKSGSNININKTIKEDEMKRS
-863 NAAIKNVPN
+863 
-872 VIEGLN
+872 
-878 DLNNNL
+878 
-884 DRNFEEPKLLDRYY
+884 R
-898 ENIPIDINLKEN
+898 
-910 NNTNKQLENML
+910 
-921 RYINGRPNM
+921 
-930 RLGGKSSLIR
+930 SSLLGK
-940 RKAALGDYLNLAGD
+940 RKAALRDYLNLAGD

-963 GGSRTKRAIN
+963 GGNRTKRAIN

-978 TQPTQLQP
+978 TQPTQLQ
-986 ANLRTT
+986 ATNLRTT
-992 YNIQPQLTDVYNA
+992 YNIQPQLTDIYNA

-1012 TNRNTASSVAAQ
+1012 INRNTASSVAAQ

-1083 DQIVSKANVDNQII
+1083 DQIVSKTNVDNQII

-1112 KNKQERNALTAIM
+1112 KNRQERNALTAIM

-1155 PYRCGGSVKRKMK
+1155 PYRYVGSVKRKMK
-1168 R
+1168 K

>member
-48 GSNMASSYNQQHAND
+48 GSNRASSYNQQHAND

-97 DAIKVNKPEISSKD
+97 DAIKVDKPEISSKN
-111 EEKRRKEGFRRY
+111 EERRRKEGFRRY

-159 GGFGNNTIN
+159 GRIGNNTIN
-168 SLLTAVPL
+168 SLLTAIPL
-176 LGTAGKAVSVLT
+176 LGTTGKAVSILT

-274 LESEDIKNGYDA
+274 LESEDVKNGYDA
-286 ISTYRSGG
+286 ISTYSSGG

-315 SVQGFASK
+315 SVQGFANK
-323 VLANKDNYSPT
+323 VLANKDNYSPA

-424 ISISPVKEVDDTRT
+424 ISTSPVKEVDDTRT
-438 TYKGGGKADVKLNND
+438 TYKGGGKADV
-453 KDGKQRSK
+453 
-461 AGYEIQKISET
+461 
-472 RFQKANKAIFDG
+472 
-484 IVNFIDPTGISNYP
+484 
-498 ELYNSIKRGDSFN
+498 
-511 NVASNIVSSIPVVG
+511 
-525 KVGQGAKVIFKNKTL
+525 
-540 NRISRRLH
+540 
-548 NYVNRDKYID
+548 
-558 KATHSLN
+558 
-565 ETGRKLGIAKEHNK
+565 
-579 SKNFYYK
+579 
-586 KKFDDAIVT
+586 
-595 DYNSTSRNLE
+595 
-605 NYYKLNNSPLETYNK
+605 
-620 GAVALKEFSNVFNSV
+620 
-635 DRVSYRNGGKADV
+635 
-648 NNIITEGGDAKKIG
+648 NNIITEGGDAKRIG

-724 NPNKVFDSQEQFKD
+724 SPNKVFDSQEQFKD
-738 RNNLNNK
+738 RNNMNN
-745 KYQDGGSKN
+745 
-754 ISGRT
+754 R
-759 TESFGTRKNNSFINS
+759 
-774 PLRIRSINNEFV
+774 
-786 NDKTKTDVK
+786 
-795 FVGGKEQKYETV
+795 
-807 PVFKKNNFNLLSD
+807 
-820 RDNNTVNR
+820 
-828 ISDSLSN
+828 
-835 NYYLKNRKSIQNL
+835 
-848 NGYLRIIKDASIIGA
+848 
-863 NAAIKNVPN
+863 
-872 VIEGLN
+872 
-878 DLNNNL
+878 
-884 DRNFEEPKLLDRYY
+884 
-898 ENIPIDINLKEN
+898 
-910 NNTNKQLENML
+910 
-921 RYINGRPNM
+921 
-930 RLGGKSSLIR
+930 R

-963 GGSRTKRAIN
+963 GGNRTKRAIN

-978 TQPTQLQP
+978 TQPTQLQ
-986 ANLRTT
+986 ATNLRTT

-1083 DQIVSKANVDNQII
+1083 DQIVSKANVDNQML
-1097 ENVSAGI
+1097 ESVSSGI
-1104 RDLQLRGD
+1104 RDLQSRSD
-1112 KNKQERNALTAIM
+1112 KNRQERNALTAIM

-1137 KRKEYENLLDRN
+1137 KRKEYEDLLDKN
-1149 SRSLLR
+1149 TRSLLR
-1155 PYRCGGSVKRKMK
+1155 PYRCGGLVKRKMK

>member
-1 MARKKAFIGAAISLG
+1 
-16 TSIVGGLMSSAAKRR
+16 MSSAAKRR

-48 GSNMASSYNQQHAND
+48 GSNRASSYNQQHAND

-97 DAIKVNKPEISSKD
+97 DAIKVDKPEISSKN
-111 EEKRRKEGFRRY
+111 EERRRKEGFRRY

-128 ATLLGIKAVAQ
+128 ATLLGIKTVAQ

-159 GGFGNNTIN
+159 GRIGNNTIN
-168 SLLTAVPL
+168 SLLTAIPL
-176 LGTAGKAVSVLT
+176 LGTTGKAVSILT

-218 LVNDFIDNAD
+218 LVN
-228 DALKIGDLNKA
+228 
-239 KNSVKAAKNVSNRY
+239 
-253 NKIDNG
+253 
-259 AIPSIDKSQTIIRSI
+259 
-274 LESEDIKNGYDA
+274 
-286 ISTYRSGG
+286 
-294 SIHIKDS
+294 
-301 KKGTFTAAAKKRGQ
+301 
-315 SVQGFASK
+315 
-323 VLANKDNYSPT
+323 
-334 MVKKAVFAHN
+334 
-344 APKWKH
+344 
-350 RLGGIVNTL
+350 TL

-365 TKLKATKRAT
+365 TKLKTTKRAT

-381 ENANKVG
+381 ENANKTG

-396 RLASES
+396 NLTIES
-402 SQPSRTILSSE
+402 SQPNKTTLLSE
-413 DKVVQKALESA
+413 DKVIQKALESA
-424 ISISPVKEVDDTRT
+424 ISTSPVKGIDDTRT
-438 TYKGGGKADVKLNND
+438 TYKG
-453 KDGKQRSK
+453 
-461 AGYEIQKISET
+461 
-472 RFQKANKAIFDG
+472 
-484 IVNFIDPTGISNYP
+484 
-498 ELYNSIKRGDSFN
+498 
-511 NVASNIVSSIPVVG
+511 
-525 KVGQGAKVIFKNKTL
+525 
-540 NRISRRLH
+540 
-548 NYVNRDKYID
+548 
-558 KATHSLN
+558 
-565 ETGRKLGIAKEHNK
+565 
-579 SKNFYYK
+579 
-586 KKFDDAIVT
+586 
-595 DYNSTSRNLE
+595 
-605 NYYKLNNSPLETYNK
+605 
-620 GAVALKEFSNVFNSV
+620 
-635 DRVSYRNGGKADV
+635 GGKADV
-648 NNIITEGGDAKKIG
+648 NNIITEGGDAKRIG

-677 IVLGKGRNA
+677 IVLGKGRNS

-724 NPNKVFDSQEQFKD
+724 SPNKVFDSQEQFKD
-738 RNNLNNK
+738 RNNMNN
-745 KYQDGGSKN
+745 
-754 ISGRT
+754 R
-759 TESFGTRKNNSFINS
+759 
-774 PLRIRSINNEFV
+774 
-786 NDKTKTDVK
+786 
-795 FVGGKEQKYETV
+795 
-807 PVFKKNNFNLLSD
+807 
-820 RDNNTVNR
+820 
-828 ISDSLSN
+828 
-835 NYYLKNRKSIQNL
+835 
-848 NGYLRIIKDASIIGA
+848 
-863 NAAIKNVPN
+863 
-872 VIEGLN
+872 
-878 DLNNNL
+878 
-884 DRNFEEPKLLDRYY
+884 
-898 ENIPIDINLKEN
+898 
-910 NNTNKQLENML
+910 
-921 RYINGRPNM
+921 
-930 RLGGKSSLIR
+930 R

-978 TQPTQLQP
+978 TQPTQLQA

-1072 DWRDRVSQFVN
+1072 DWRDKVSQFVN
-1083 DQIVSKANVDNQII
+1083 DQIVSKANVDNQML
-1097 ENVSAGI
+1097 ESVSSGI
-1104 RDLQLRGD
+1104 RDLQSRSD
-1112 KNKQERNALTAIM
+1112 KNRQERNALTAIM

-1137 KRKEYENLLDRN
+1137 KRKEYEDLLDKN
-1149 SRSLLR
+1149 IRSLLR
-1155 PYRCGGSVKRKMK
+1155 PYRCGGLVKRKMK

>member
-83 SVNLKRKRNGIQEN
+83 S
-97 DAIKVNKPEISSKD
+97 
-111 EEKRRKEGFRRY
+111 
-123 QSKRD
+123 
-128 ATLLGIKAVAQ
+128 
-139 ILDPTGVSSYPDIA
+139 
-153 ANYVKE
+153 
-159 GGFGNNTIN
+159 
-168 SLLTAVPL
+168 
-176 LGTAGKAVSVLT
+176 
-188 KGNRLRNRSG
+188 
-198 KVTGFLRDV
+198 
-207 NLYNNRKKFKP
+207 
-218 LVNDFIDNAD
+218 
-228 DALKIGDLNKA
+228 
-239 KNSVKAAKNVSNRY
+239 
-253 NKIDNG
+253 
-259 AIPSIDKSQTIIRSI
+259 
-274 LESEDIKNGYDA
+274 
-286 ISTYRSGG
+286 
-294 SIHIKDS
+294 IHIKDS

-323 VLANKDNYSPT
+323 VLANKDNYSPA

-424 ISISPVKEVDDTRT
+424 ISISPVKGVDDTRT
-438 TYKGGGKADVKLNND
+438 TYKG
-453 KDGKQRSK
+453 
-461 AGYEIQKISET
+461 
-472 RFQKANKAIFDG
+472 
-484 IVNFIDPTGISNYP
+484 
-498 ELYNSIKRGDSFN
+498 
-511 NVASNIVSSIPVVG
+511 
-525 KVGQGAKVIFKNKTL
+525 
-540 NRISRRLH
+540 
-548 NYVNRDKYID
+548 
-558 KATHSLN
+558 
-565 ETGRKLGIAKEHNK
+565 
-579 SKNFYYK
+579 
-586 KKFDDAIVT
+586 
-595 DYNSTSRNLE
+595 
-605 NYYKLNNSPLETYNK
+605 
-620 GAVALKEFSNVFNSV
+620 
-635 DRVSYRNGGKADV
+635 GGKADV
-648 NNIITEGGDAKKIG
+648 NNIITEGGDAKRIG

-698 KNTMKILSTVPMANG
+698 GNTMKILSTVPMANG

-724 NPNKVFDSQEQFKD
+724 NANKVFESQEQFKD
-738 RNNLNNK
+738 RNNLNNNSDYGKLGLSKRNIKARDVASNNDARSSIGSSNTNVYNNNSSINQINNKDQMK
-745 KYQDGGSKN
+745 KYKL
-754 ISGRT
+754 GR
-759 TESFGTRKNNSFINS
+759 
-774 PLRIRSINNEFV
+774 
-786 NDKTKTDVK
+786 
-795 FVGGKEQKYETV
+795 
-807 PVFKKNNFNLLSD
+807 
-820 RDNNTVNR
+820 
-828 ISDSLSN
+828 
-835 NYYLKNRKSIQNL
+835 
-848 NGYLRIIKDASIIGA
+848 
-863 NAAIKNVPN
+863 
-872 VIEGLN
+872 
-878 DLNNNL
+878 
-884 DRNFEEPKLLDRYY
+884 
-898 ENIPIDINLKEN
+898 
-910 NNTNKQLENML
+910 
-921 RYINGRPNM
+921 
-930 RLGGKSSLIR
+930 KSSLIR
-940 RKAALGDYLNLAGD
+940 HKAALGDYLNLAGD
-954 AFNIISPLL
+954 AFNMISPLL

-978 TQPTQLQP
+978 TQPTQLQAVP
-986 ANLRTT
+986 LRTT

-1112 KNKQERNALTAIM
+1112 KNQQERNALTAIM

>member
-83 SVNLKRKRNGIQEN
+83 S
-97 DAIKVNKPEISSKD
+97 
-111 EEKRRKEGFRRY
+111 
-123 QSKRD
+123 
-128 ATLLGIKAVAQ
+128 
-139 ILDPTGVSSYPDIA
+139 
-153 ANYVKE
+153 
-159 GGFGNNTIN
+159 
-168 SLLTAVPL
+168 
-176 LGTAGKAVSVLT
+176 
-188 KGNRLRNRSG
+188 
-198 KVTGFLRDV
+198 
-207 NLYNNRKKFKP
+207 
-218 LVNDFIDNAD
+218 
-228 DALKIGDLNKA
+228 
-239 KNSVKAAKNVSNRY
+239 
-253 NKIDNG
+253 
-259 AIPSIDKSQTIIRSI
+259 
-274 LESEDIKNGYDA
+274 
-286 ISTYRSGG
+286 
-294 SIHIKDS
+294 IHIKDS

-323 VLANKDNYSPT
+323 VLANKDNYSPA

-396 RLASES
+396 RLTTES

-413 DKVVQKALESA
+413 DKIVQKALESA
-424 ISISPVKEVDDTRT
+424 ISTSPIKEIDDTRT
-438 TYKGGGKADVKLNND
+438 TYKGGGKADVKLNNN

-498 ELYNSIKRGDSFN
+498 ELYNSIKRGDNFN
-511 NVASNIVSSIPVVG
+511 NIASNIVSSIPVVG
-525 KVGQGAKVIFKNKTL
+525 KVGKGAKVIFKNKTL
-540 NRISRRLH
+540 NRVSRQLH

-605 NYYKLNNSPLETYNK
+605 NYYKLNNSRLERYNK
-620 GAVALKEFSNVFNSV
+620 GAVAVKELSNVFNSI
-635 DRVSYRNGGKADV
+635 DRANYRTGGKADV
-648 NNIITEGGDAKKIG
+648 NNIITEGGDAKRIG

-698 KNTMKILSTVPMANG
+698 GNTMKILSTVPMANG

-724 NPNKVFDSQEQFKD
+724 NANKVFESQEQFKD
-738 RNNLNNK
+738 RNNLNNNSDYGKLGLSKRNIKARDVASNNDARSSIGSSNTNVYNDNSSINQINNKDQMK
-745 KYQDGGSKN
+745 KYKL
-754 ISGRT
+754 GR
-759 TESFGTRKNNSFINS
+759 
-774 PLRIRSINNEFV
+774 
-786 NDKTKTDVK
+786 
-795 FVGGKEQKYETV
+795 
-807 PVFKKNNFNLLSD
+807 
-820 RDNNTVNR
+820 
-828 ISDSLSN
+828 
-835 NYYLKNRKSIQNL
+835 
-848 NGYLRIIKDASIIGA
+848 
-863 NAAIKNVPN
+863 
-872 VIEGLN
+872 
-878 DLNNNL
+878 
-884 DRNFEEPKLLDRYY
+884 
-898 ENIPIDINLKEN
+898 
-910 NNTNKQLENML
+910 
-921 RYINGRPNM
+921 
-930 RLGGKSSLIR
+930 KSSLIR
-940 RKAALGDYLNLAGD
+940 HKAALGDYLNLAGD
-954 AFNIISPLL
+954 AFNMISPLL

-978 TQPTQLQP
+978 TQPTQLQAVP
-986 ANLRTT
+986 LRTT

-1112 KNKQERNALTAIM
+1112 KNQQERNALTAIM

>member
-83 SVNLKRKRNGIQEN
+83 S
-97 DAIKVNKPEISSKD
+97 
-111 EEKRRKEGFRRY
+111 
-123 QSKRD
+123 
-128 ATLLGIKAVAQ
+128 
-139 ILDPTGVSSYPDIA
+139 
-153 ANYVKE
+153 
-159 GGFGNNTIN
+159 
-168 SLLTAVPL
+168 
-176 LGTAGKAVSVLT
+176 
-188 KGNRLRNRSG
+188 
-198 KVTGFLRDV
+198 
-207 NLYNNRKKFKP
+207 
-218 LVNDFIDNAD
+218 
-228 DALKIGDLNKA
+228 
-239 KNSVKAAKNVSNRY
+239 
-253 NKIDNG
+253 
-259 AIPSIDKSQTIIRSI
+259 
-274 LESEDIKNGYDA
+274 
-286 ISTYRSGG
+286 
-294 SIHIKDS
+294 IHIKDS

-323 VLANKDNYSPT
+323 VLANKDNYSPA

-396 RLASES
+396 SLASES

-438 TYKGGGKADVKLNND
+438 TYKGGGKADV
-453 KDGKQRSK
+453 
-461 AGYEIQKISET
+461 
-472 RFQKANKAIFDG
+472 
-484 IVNFIDPTGISNYP
+484 
-498 ELYNSIKRGDSFN
+498 
-511 NVASNIVSSIPVVG
+511 
-525 KVGQGAKVIFKNKTL
+525 
-540 NRISRRLH
+540 
-548 NYVNRDKYID
+548 
-558 KATHSLN
+558 
-565 ETGRKLGIAKEHNK
+565 
-579 SKNFYYK
+579 
-586 KKFDDAIVT
+586 
-595 DYNSTSRNLE
+595 
-605 NYYKLNNSPLETYNK
+605 
-620 GAVALKEFSNVFNSV
+620 
-635 DRVSYRNGGKADV
+635 
-648 NNIITEGGDAKKIG
+648 NNIITEGGDAKRIG

-698 KNTMKILSTVPMANG
+698 GNTMKILSTVPMANG

-724 NPNKVFDSQEQFKD
+724 NANKVFESQEQFKD
-738 RNNLNNK
+738 RNNLNNNSDYGKLGLSKRNIKARDVASNNDARSSIGSSNTNVYNDNSSINQINNKDQMK
-745 KYQDGGSKN
+745 KYKL
-754 ISGRT
+754 GR
-759 TESFGTRKNNSFINS
+759 
-774 PLRIRSINNEFV
+774 
-786 NDKTKTDVK
+786 
-795 FVGGKEQKYETV
+795 
-807 PVFKKNNFNLLSD
+807 
-820 RDNNTVNR
+820 
-828 ISDSLSN
+828 
-835 NYYLKNRKSIQNL
+835 
-848 NGYLRIIKDASIIGA
+848 
-863 NAAIKNVPN
+863 
-872 VIEGLN
+872 
-878 DLNNNL
+878 
-884 DRNFEEPKLLDRYY
+884 
-898 ENIPIDINLKEN
+898 
-910 NNTNKQLENML
+910 
-921 RYINGRPNM
+921 
-930 RLGGKSSLIR
+930 KSSLIR
-940 RKAALGDYLNLAGD
+940 HKAALGDYLNLAGD
-954 AFNIISPLL
+954 AFNMISPLL

-978 TQPTQLQP
+978 TQPTQLQAVP
-986 ANLRTT
+986 LRTT

-1083 DQIVSKANVDNQII
+1083 DQIVSKTNVDNQII

-1112 KNKQERNALTAIM
+1112 KNRQERNALTAIM

>member
-83 SVNLKRKRNGIQEN
+83 S
-97 DAIKVNKPEISSKD
+97 
-111 EEKRRKEGFRRY
+111 
-123 QSKRD
+123 
-128 ATLLGIKAVAQ
+128 
-139 ILDPTGVSSYPDIA
+139 
-153 ANYVKE
+153 
-159 GGFGNNTIN
+159 
-168 SLLTAVPL
+168 
-176 LGTAGKAVSVLT
+176 
-188 KGNRLRNRSG
+188 
-198 KVTGFLRDV
+198 
-207 NLYNNRKKFKP
+207 
-218 LVNDFIDNAD
+218 
-228 DALKIGDLNKA
+228 
-239 KNSVKAAKNVSNRY
+239 
-253 NKIDNG
+253 
-259 AIPSIDKSQTIIRSI
+259 
-274 LESEDIKNGYDA
+274 
-286 ISTYRSGG
+286 
-294 SIHIKDS
+294 IHIKDS

-323 VLANKDNYSPT
+323 VLANKDNYSSA

-424 ISISPVKEVDDTRT
+424 ISTSPVKEVDDTRT
-438 TYKGGGKADVKLNND
+438 TYKGGGKADV
-453 KDGKQRSK
+453 
-461 AGYEIQKISET
+461 
-472 RFQKANKAIFDG
+472 
-484 IVNFIDPTGISNYP
+484 
-498 ELYNSIKRGDSFN
+498 
-511 NVASNIVSSIPVVG
+511 
-525 KVGQGAKVIFKNKTL
+525 
-540 NRISRRLH
+540 
-548 NYVNRDKYID
+548 
-558 KATHSLN
+558 
-565 ETGRKLGIAKEHNK
+565 
-579 SKNFYYK
+579 
-586 KKFDDAIVT
+586 
-595 DYNSTSRNLE
+595 
-605 NYYKLNNSPLETYNK
+605 
-620 GAVALKEFSNVFNSV
+620 
-635 DRVSYRNGGKADV
+635 
-648 NNIITEGGDAKKIG
+648 NNIITEGGDAKRIG

-724 NPNKVFDSQEQFKD
+724 SPDKVFDSQEQFKD
-738 RNNLNNK
+738 RTNLNN
-745 KYQDGGSKN
+745 
-754 ISGRT
+754 
-759 TESFGTRKNNSFINS
+759 NS
-774 PLRIRSINNEFV
+774 
-786 NDKTKTDVK
+786 
-795 FVGGKEQKYETV
+795 YERMG
-807 PVFKKNNFNLLSD
+807 F
-820 RDNNTVNR
+820 
-828 ISDSLSN
+828 
-835 NYYLKNRKSIQNL
+835 NRKDNSRSNGNSYMENGGTGNL
-848 NGYLRIIKDASIIGA
+848 HSSKSNS
-863 NAAIKNVPN
+863 
-872 VIEGLN
+872 
-878 DLNNNL
+878 
-884 DRNFEEPKLLDRYY
+884 
-898 ENIPIDINLKEN
+898 NI
-910 NNTNKQLENML
+910 NTNKIIKEDKMK
-921 RYINGRPNM
+921 RSR
-930 RLGGKSSLIR
+930 SSLLGR

-963 GGSRTKRAIN
+963 GGNRTKRAIN

-978 TQPTQLQP
+978 TQPTQLQ
-986 ANLRTT
+986 ATNLRTT

-1083 DQIVSKANVDNQII
+1083 DQIVSKANIDNQII

-1112 KNKQERNALTAIM
+1112 KNRQERNALTAIM

>member
-83 SVNLKRKRNGIQEN
+83 S
-97 DAIKVNKPEISSKD
+97 
-111 EEKRRKEGFRRY
+111 
-123 QSKRD
+123 
-128 ATLLGIKAVAQ
+128 
-139 ILDPTGVSSYPDIA
+139 
-153 ANYVKE
+153 
-159 GGFGNNTIN
+159 
-168 SLLTAVPL
+168 
-176 LGTAGKAVSVLT
+176 
-188 KGNRLRNRSG
+188 
-198 KVTGFLRDV
+198 
-207 NLYNNRKKFKP
+207 
-218 LVNDFIDNAD
+218 
-228 DALKIGDLNKA
+228 
-239 KNSVKAAKNVSNRY
+239 
-253 NKIDNG
+253 
-259 AIPSIDKSQTIIRSI
+259 
-274 LESEDIKNGYDA
+274 
-286 ISTYRSGG
+286 
-294 SIHIKDS
+294 IHIKDS

-323 VLANKDNYSPT
+323 VLANKDNYSPA

-438 TYKGGGKADVKLNND
+438 TYKGGGKADV
-453 KDGKQRSK
+453 
-461 AGYEIQKISET
+461 
-472 RFQKANKAIFDG
+472 
-484 IVNFIDPTGISNYP
+484 
-498 ELYNSIKRGDSFN
+498 
-511 NVASNIVSSIPVVG
+511 
-525 KVGQGAKVIFKNKTL
+525 
-540 NRISRRLH
+540 
-548 NYVNRDKYID
+548 
-558 KATHSLN
+558 
-565 ETGRKLGIAKEHNK
+565 
-579 SKNFYYK
+579 
-586 KKFDDAIVT
+586 
-595 DYNSTSRNLE
+595 
-605 NYYKLNNSPLETYNK
+605 
-620 GAVALKEFSNVFNSV
+620 
-635 DRVSYRNGGKADV
+635 
-648 NNIITEGGDAKKIG
+648 NNIITEGGDAKRIG

-698 KNTMKILSTVPMANG
+698 GNTMKILSTVPMANG

-724 NPNKVFDSQEQFKD
+724 NANKVFESQEQFKD
-738 RNNLNNK
+738 RNNLNNNSDYGKLGLSKRNIKARDVASNNDARSSIGSSNTNVYNDNSSINQINNKDQMK
-745 KYQDGGSKN
+745 KYKL
-754 ISGRT
+754 GR
-759 TESFGTRKNNSFINS
+759 
-774 PLRIRSINNEFV
+774 
-786 NDKTKTDVK
+786 
-795 FVGGKEQKYETV
+795 
-807 PVFKKNNFNLLSD
+807 
-820 RDNNTVNR
+820 
-828 ISDSLSN
+828 
-835 NYYLKNRKSIQNL
+835 
-848 NGYLRIIKDASIIGA
+848 
-863 NAAIKNVPN
+863 
-872 VIEGLN
+872 
-878 DLNNNL
+878 
-884 DRNFEEPKLLDRYY
+884 
-898 ENIPIDINLKEN
+898 
-910 NNTNKQLENML
+910 
-921 RYINGRPNM
+921 
-930 RLGGKSSLIR
+930 KSSLIR
-940 RKAALGDYLNLAGD
+940 HKAALGDYLNLAGD
-954 AFNIISPLL
+954 AFNMISPLL

-978 TQPTQLQP
+978 TQPTQLQAVP
-986 ANLRTT
+986 LRTT

-1083 DQIVSKANVDNQII
+1083 DQIVSKTNVDNQII

-1112 KNKQERNALTAIM
+1112 KNRQERNALTAIM